1 MRNIFKTLSILFF
14 GSIFFL
20 SCEIGLGASVD
31 TEAPNL
37 EIQNPSPDAII
48 RGVFKIGGTWS
59 DDGTIETVSV
69 KLSRTDGKG
78 KELEYQATFAVSNE
92 DSPNTW
98 NCIIN
103 PQDSAN
109 TVLDGNYIAQVDITD
124 GGKHTTTKT
133 VQFAIDNT
141 APVIVLQRPST
152 KIDALQ
158 VDSYGQKFTLEGQ
171 AADDNNVSLIEVQIY
186 ADKECT
192 ILLHTVPLSNVPNS
206 INLDVAEFKENVET
220 DYSKIYGSTQKSGQK
235 NFYCKVVAY
244 DGAVYY
250 PYDRTQTPE
259 DLKGNKTSIYYLYED
274 IATAV
279 LGEVKITDVYHILSG
294 VYGLEKE
301 SSRSAETNSLIT
313 KVKSALEKNV
323 VNTGSFSLN
332 PANNPTFSVSGKE
345 PLQKDENGNVNF
357 ASGNYD
363 ITNGSQVI
371 MEVTPGLDNIP
382 LDGNSLKVYC
392 IECDAKG
399 TAKSG
404 ASKIYPATEMKKSGT
419 TYKYTVSVKKQDG
432 LVIGRNY
439 LFGVDGYDEK
449 KNNVVCSD
457 NLGYGFHFST
467 SGAAPG
473 LTILEPEAGS
483 VTLANGKKLKIS
495 GTTTVEAGTPVITI
509 TDNKVNKTTLTF
521 QESEATEDENKQL
534 IYTFSTEID
543 FTGESAYHELEI
555 VSDLEGIKTTRTKS
569 VSYDSENPVIAIN
582 SVNPIV
588 EKTESNG
595 QPKKCLNGEVQISFS
610 LTDDFSFIDTTTNK
624 PYFELWQNNEKKYTA
639 TFTSTNSAVTETVTV
654 DTKKLIDNTPLE
666 IKVFT
671 WDRAGNKAEYSD
683 KQYQIDQSTDKPQIT
698 PKNNINFN
706 LKSEEDIKE
715 AGNNENRISMGGTVS
730 FTVADDDGIDYIAVY
745 SQTKDAQGKITETLY
760 NRYPKEGSSKETQ
773 TPYSFI
779 LPSKSGYYLYRLE
792 VKDIINTKAE
802 NNKQEYQFMIKATSP
817 APTIELISEEDS
829 STNYDNNA
837 DGYIKAGGAFV
848 NTITVESVESP
859 FTLWEKIDA
868 GEYKKVENIKL
879 ENSEGKNYFKRKVS
893 PIVTSTYYYKVEDSN
908 EQYSSERSVK
918 CKVDNDAS
926 TITPKSYPKTKQ
938 DTRVSQYTIS
948 GTAVDT
954 DSGVNKVYIAFANE
968 DKKYSDWKEV
978 GGTENWYYTLK
989 YAEDDNFKEYFSKEK
1004 HGQKYIKFKVVDK
1017 VGWEYETQAIQFF
1030 YDTADPTAEITAY
1043 KTEAADYTIL
1053 TSAGV
1058 KTGKAFSLKGKATDD
1073 WGIETATLTQTF
1085 KPKQNESGEQ
1095 QTEKSLTLTL
1105 ELGAGGS
1112 WEVGNLPRSY
1122 EQGKENEA
1130 ALNTGDYE
1138 YKLVVKDK
1146 AGNETQAILNVE
1158 VDTTAPVIKVNDL
1171 KGQNNNEFINTKNLT
1186 ITGKIIE
1193 SNFKT
1198 ATAKLVKKGE
1208 SNPFATGQIS
1218 PDNDGSFSWKVYEV
1232 ADGEYTVEVYAI
1244 DSFGNNTTE
1253 KGSSFTVD
1261 TIAPVSTLTA
1271 TGNQVYDNTGT
1282 AVTELTSGSTYYVKD
1297 KYTLSGTVTETN
1309 FKSAKLGEETLT
1321 ASSGTWSKEITPSDE
1336 TTKQQTITLEDK
1348 AGNKTVYTVYVTKDT
1363 SAPLLTVTSPA
1374 EGSNAAS
1381 ITVTGQVS
1389 DLGIGVE
1396 SVSYELYKDGVGTP
1410 VTTQKLTDKAG
1421 QFDFTS
1427 VDLTGDGKGEGKY
1440 KIKVTA
1446 QDKLGN
1452 KTTETVVNFMYD
1464 KSAPK
1469 LSDAKITTDYIR
1481 NDYNVGSGENQI
1493 TYTVY
1498 AKDTFV
1504 IEVNATDLVSGVNTV
1519 TAESGNT
1526 KVTLTKDEQGNGTGK
1541 YTGTITAVLDKDNST
1556 TITITATDFCNQ
1568 TRTVSITNIMVDKV
1582 APTISNLDY
1591 PTTPQKNKFTISVNA
1606 SDVIALDEVNP
1617 VKIKYKKN
1625 ESDETLPMT
1634 LNNGVYE
1641 IELTPGTGTD
1651 SASVHYI
1658 PDGNHTFTIEAKDK
1672 AGNKASESIEVIT
1685 DVTKPTVSIS
1695 KTPDVNA
1702 TEGTVFVF
1710 EGTAEDGNGSGVS
1723 EIWMKFGENGNAF
1736 EASGTSS
1743 WLKSITFSEYSNVFN
1758 TSGEKKVFVMAK
1770 DRAGN
1775 PSDWISQDFI
1785 YDTKK
1790 PDAKISEYKLG
1801 DDTNYTALTSAE
1813 MKAGKAFSLKGIAT
1827 DDWSVTSVRITQKQG
1842 ERTAV
1847 VYENNKAGDWE
1858 VAGLPRSFENAEE
1871 TKVVSGEYEY
1881 VLEVTDK
1888 AGKKTQVTMKAGI
1901 DTNAPEVKVEDP
1913 EGLTQ
1918 YRFINTKNL
1927 TIKGNVKDANLSV
1940 AKACL
1945 KKENESSENYEAV
1958 SVGSDGSFSWKVYDV
1973 EEGKYQIKVYA
1984 EDTYGNH
1991 ATETGNYFTVDT
2003 TAPVSTL
2010 RADSDKVYDRDGT
2023 AQTAL
2028 SNGSSYYVKDDTFEL
2043 RGEVTEENLKSMT
2056 LDGNSVTVTNNQW
2069 NAQITPSGETAETH
2083 TIVLED
2089 KAGNKTVYT
2098 VYVTKD
2104 KSAPLLTVTS
2114 PTEGVNAA
2122 SIKVRGQVSDLGIG
2136 VESVTCSV
2144 YKADGTNE
2152 IQVGTTQTLSGVAGQ
2167 FEFNEVTLDSE
2178 GKYKVKISAQDKLG
2192 NKTEETVIETVNDKT
2207 GPSIQTPE
2215 IGEAKIADYTKEGK
2229 TYRVYAKDTFYLTV
2243 KVSDALSKV
2252 SSVTAESGSVSTSLN
2267 QTADGTYTGTV
2278 TVSLQEGGTASIKI
2292 KATDSCGNTS
2302 ESVTDDIMVDK
2313 VAPTISNL
2321 TYPTKPQKD
2330 KFTISV
2336 KASDLITLAEDNPVK
2351 IKYKKNESDETLT
2364 MTLNNG
2370 VYEIELTPGTDSAL
2384 VHYIPDGN
2392 HTFTI
2397 EATDK
2402 AGNKASQSIEVV
2414 TDVTKPTVI
2423 IGKIPDKYATE
2434 GTVFVFEGTAND
2446 GSGSGVSEIL
2456 MKFGENGTAFEASGT
2471 SSWLKSITF
2480 SEYSNVFNTSGE
2492 KKVFVM
2498 AKDRAGNP
2506 SDWISQDFIYDTKK
2520 PDAKIS
2526 EYKIEKADY
2535 KTLTSA
2541 GVKTGKAFSLKG
2553 SATDDWEVTSVTLTQ
2568 TFKPKQNESGEQ
2580 QTEKSLTLTLELGAG
2595 GSWEVGN
2602 LPRSYE
2608 QGKENEAAL
2617 NTGDYEYKLVVK
2629 DKAGNETQAILNVEV
2644 DTTAPVIKVNDLKGQ
2659 NNNEFINTKNLTITG
2674 KIIESNFK
2682 TATAKLVKDETSTV
2696 KNETLSPDQDGDFSW
2711 KVYEVADGEYTVE
2724 VYAEDIF
2731 ENSDTKTVSAFTVD
2745 TTAPISTLTAAENKV
2760 YDKDG
2765 NLVTVLK
2772 SGSTYYVKG
2781 DYRLSGT
2788 VTETNFKS
2796 VKLGEEEFDLN
2807 ADGITWD
2814 KEITPNDETTKQQ
2827 TITLE
2832 DKAGNKT
2839 VYTVYV
2845 TKDTS
2850 APLLTVTSP
2859 AEGSNT
2865 ALITVTGQVSDL
2877 GIGVESVSYELYKV
2891 EDTKETKIGE
2901 TQTLTNKAGQ
2911 FDFTSVDLT
2920 GEGKGEG
2927 KYKIK
2932 VTAQDK
2938 LGNKTTET
2946 VVNFMY
2952 DKSAPKLSDA
2962 KITTDYIR
2970 NDYNVGSGEN
2980 QITYTVYA
2988 KDTFVIEVNATDLV
3002 SGVNTVTAESGNT
3015 KVTLTEEKDEQG
3027 NGTGKY
3033 KGTITAVLNKDNIT
3047 TITIKATDFCNQTGT
3062 VSINNIMVDK
3072 VAPTI
3077 SNLTY
3082 PTTPQKDEFTISVSA
3097 SDLIALKDSNPVVL
3111 KYKKNESDETLTELP
3126 MTLNNGVYEIELTP
3140 GTGTDSDSVHYIPDG
3155 NHTFTIEA
3163 TDKAGNKVS
3172 KSIEVV
3178 TDVTAPTWVTTPA
3191 ISSTLAYTQEIMGEN
3206 NQVSETRKYYKS
3218 NLININVKATDVTSG
3233 VKEIVYNLDSAQ
3245 NESTGNANIT
3255 LDNLS
3260 EGKHTVSIKA
3270 VDEAGNVSNDTI
3282 LTFYIDTKS
3291 PLKPELMSIDSES
3304 GAALEGY
3311 KDESKSK
3318 LVNGKSDVTFVLSAS
3333 DASSKEE
3340 SALKSDPEYMSGIK
3354 SVEVLRIASNNVN
3367 ITGQKVENENG
3378 KYTITIPKD
3387 NLATGSVT
3395 VRITDNVGNTYEGTV
3410 FNLQLD
3416 NTPPVLKISSPA
3428 DGATVNK
3435 KITISGA
3442 TTDNNAVA
3450 QTVVT
3455 VKKGNNVVGGKTFIA
3470 DNSNELSWSLDLDTF
3485 VQNITDNATLA
3496 DLTITVNATDNAG
3509 NTKSETRTITVKQDE
3524 DRPKIS
3530 FNNVTLGNAM
3540 NSSDLK
3546 YYIWLKNTTELYGTV
3561 EDDDGITSMQIS
3573 NDGND
3578 WKDVTL
3584 NTAKTSWKFDVKT
3597 FFGDETADKVAA
3609 ANGAHKIYFKV
3620 TDAKEKEFT
3629 SATSSTLDSVY
3640 LVDGENKY
3648 GTIGTGSA
3656 KPDSVLYVKVDTLF
3670 PEVVLTGARIGTTGD
3685 FSTAYSNM
3693 TLGGAQDT
3701 MQFKLTAKDSNGI
3714 ESVSGTAEFDG
3725 ASVTLSSPEVKA
3737 YKIGESGDVETTVGA
3752 SDAEYYIVSFTVD
3765 LAGAQSG
3772 LNGKDGRISLKFTG
3786 EDKAGNSSAQTATI
3800 NYDYKKPEVTITSPK
3815 DSNWVSGIVTT
3826 YGTIDSAATMYYAL
3840 SPSDTIT
3847 PAEPDAVS
3855 SGGNI
3860 TGQTAESETSDPHKV
3875 ETWSGIDPD
3884 KLTDVTGSITVTPK
3898 YSQIKG
3904 NGVQWFVYFDNQPST
3919 ELATHDVEFKNYLIN
3934 SGITTKDAIDKKN
3947 FTTIVR
3953 LYLWVKSIDL
3963 AGNVTEEKFP
3973 ILIDPQ
3979 GDAPQ
3984 VTISYPE
3991 IDGDPLGGEVTLLGT
4006 ASDTIGKNIGIN
4018 NVWVQIMSDTN
4029 DLAAKPT
4036 IADVNLWIN
4045 NGYTVCTDI
4054 DNTNPTNV
4062 TSDNASS
4069 VTPADC
4075 YIKANVS
4082 GSSWSLKINGNN
4094 EFSPK
4099 EGFKKEIVYR
4109 VYAQDLDNKL
4119 SKYQTQCSIFDA
4131 DNPVLSDLYLR
4142 QYSNPDGTG
4151 TITASRPYEDDMWIK
4166 GDWWLC
4172 GTVKDTQGIKS
4183 LSVGGKDI
4191 EDVTHTPNAVEVF
4204 NYKISTTGRD
4214 AGNMKIKIEATD
4226 KATGET
4232 HKTTKECSINFDNKD
4247 PDSFEP
4253 VIANNKIQNANG
4265 FFTFSAEVKEDAV
4278 SGAAQSGFKYLAF
4291 YFTRRIKVNDNVYYD
4306 IVYDIMRSKT
4316 DENSAI
4322 DKSNSAISTEDGL
4335 IWKKLTV
4342 TRSSENLAIITLSNE
4357 DANIHTGRLCKIGGS
4372 IYMIKNANGT
4382 TIELDG
4388 SPEMPAS
4395 GNSQEALFAIANVV
4409 NNNIE
4414 SGNGTKSTSEDS
4426 YGYGY
4431 FTSISNDDGDHMVE
4445 SVLKTGTTW
4454 KWEANIN
4461 SRNIPDG
4468 EVTLHYVAFDAAGNY
4483 SAKEIS
4489 ELQIANNA
4497 PRLASVKVWTDYNGN
4512 GKEDDNE
4519 HATKYYSKKTVVIG
4533 GKSQTKSQ
4541 DLTSDLLLSDNDKD
4555 EANDGSAFMTIK
4567 AETKLIPE
4575 IVGGNGDLYYTYKI
4589 KNNKEVD
4596 WSGITPS
4603 DGSFAKGNDDDID
4616 DEAGNG
4622 GYYVVDDENTAY
4634 ISGTIYDGK
4643 TTDKNPIEITTA
4655 ILGGLENNTGKDDP
4669 TWFEYVIYDSTD
4681 GCKDWSDSDY
4691 TKGRLSAKF
4700 KVALNVQY
4708 NDTVKPQVAIRPFYW
4723 NSKTDNSVCWKSGS
4737 ALGHIELEGDSTDE
4751 IKTALEQIELEGDST
4766 GKIKTALGDDD
4777 PKVSGKIKIE
4787 GYAFDNI
4794 KLNQLYVQFAGHK
4807 DIGSKTLAATY
4818 TTSGSWEKSST
4829 ETATE
4834 IDKTWDFEA
4843 TDVFNNSEGHLVY
4856 WTLTVDTQAVSGQTQ
4871 VARLDQKV
4879 TVIAKDERGKKET
4892 TTGGL
4897 ESASS
4902 GTPGKQETI
4911 TGGLESAS
4919 SGTPGKQEMLWK
4931 DVKTFA
4937 GATTMFYTDKAC
4949 NNLVEAASDDT
4960 KVYLKEKWDY
4970 QMDIVPYIT
4979 GVKTSL
4985 STLDR
4990 RTPSKFD
4997 RTALGHYP
5005 VRIVTKAQNGSTN
5018 QAETVTFT
5026 GFNLGSNTSLTV
5038 SELTTE
5044 NDSTTGGKSAKYS
5057 LSVNN
5062 IPTLNNMNNNNA
5074 KGSYSGEISD
5084 VSSYDEKVQY
5094 AYNRQPNNANNNRL
5108 TDDIIFDV
5116 WEFNSA
5122 AAVPIS
5128 GKIEQ
5133 PVMKIRP
5140 TDGKIGF
5147 AFVNGPLYFSMG
5159 GSEGSQ
5165 NYSYQYWMASYDFFT
5180 SVGFTYDDAGNSWGV
5195 AAGGDINSEHADKF
5209 QLMSSKWGLSNRTK
5223 DGSYTKENSMRLES
5237 IGMKGTKVDQTS
5249 TTENFDKQRI
5259 RSPSLASTVHNGYTN
5274 LYLAYYDAMNDELRF
5289 KAGRE
5294 RERGDSYVL
5303 QIKRTDNPGSN
5314 YAGAWVVPP
5323 NNNKDIFANGDFI
5336 YLCDKDGNLSE
5347 DKYYTLGGYY
5357 TGGFDGSGQVAFV
5370 AYDSYGNKIAPFPGT
5385 GGKNYTKDGDF
5396 HNLTDKVYIKVIKNP
5411 KSFVNGSS
5419 FYDFDTEKKPYAY
5432 RNSAVNIVAGNGVTG
5447 YGAGEYVSLGVVPG
5461 SNINDDVVVITWYD
5475 TNART
5480 LYYSYNTTP
5489 LTDRRGTYNAANGTT
5504 GWSTPKA
5511 VFDGKDYDYA
5521 GEYCKIA
5528 VDKNGGIHIA
5538 AYDPV
5543 NLDLVYAYAPSYN
5556 SNFTTCVVDS
5566 NGVVGSNLTLDVALE
5581 NGKAIP
5587 FIGYYATSCIK
5598 PKYARLVG
5606 TLGDGSVNDE
5616 VTGTWEISVVPT
5628 SSIIEM
5634 QSNQH
5639 NDINIGVWK
5648 DSGVIKVSTTGTS
5661 ETTNTA
5667 SGYSSNSNGQIFG
5680 NGTKNP
5686 VLGYAI
5692 KYGSSGDTIETAQ
5705 MK

>member
-1 MRNIFKTLSILFF
+1 MGVCMRNIFKTLSILFF

-20 SCEIGLGASVD
+20 SCEIGLGVSVD

-48 RGVFKIGGTWS
+48 RGAFKIGGTWS

-103 PQDSAN
+103 PQDPAN
-109 TVLDGNYIAQVDITD
+109 IVLDGNYVAQVDITD
-124 GGKHTTTKT
+124 TGKHTTTKT

-152 KIDALQ
+152 KDDAQQL
-158 VDSYGQKFTLEGQ
+158 DSYGQKFTLEGQ
-171 AADDNNVSLIEVQIY
+171 AADDNNVSLIEVQIF

-192 ILLHTVPLSNVPNS
+192 TLLHTVPLSNVPNS

-259 DLKGNKTSIYYLYED
+259 DLKGNKTTIYYLYED

-294 VYGLEKE
+294 VYGLDK
-301 SSRSAETNSLIT
+301 SSPKSAETNSLIT
-313 KVKSALEKNV
+313 KVKSTLEKNIV
-323 VNTGSFSLN
+323 KTGSFSLN

-521 QESEATEDENKQL
+521 QESEAKEDENKQL

-588 EKTESNG
+588 EKTEPNG
-595 QPKKCLNGEVQISFS
+595 QPRKCLNGEVQISFS

-654 DTKKLIDNTPLE
+654 DTNKLRDNTPLE

-706 LKSEEDIKE
+706 LKSEEDIKK

-859 FTLWEKIDA
+859 FTLWEKIDD

-893 PIVTSTYYYKVEDSN
+893 PKVTSTYYYKVEDSN

-926 TITPKSYPKTKQ
+926 TITPKSYPQTKQ

-948 GTAVDT
+948 GTAADT

-989 YAEDDNFKEYFSKEK
+989 YAEDDNFKEYFSQEK
-1004 HGQKYIKFKVVDK
+1004 HGIKYIKFNVVDK

-1043 KTEAADYTIL
+1043 KTEEVADYTTL

-1085 KPKQNESGEQ
+1085 KTKQNESAEQ

-1105 ELGAGGS
+1105 GLGSGGS
-1112 WEVGNLPRSY
+1112 WEEGNLPRSY

-1130 ALNTGDYE
+1130 ALITGDYE

-1146 AGNETQAILNVE
+1146 AGNETQTILNVE
-1158 VDTTAPVIKVNDL
+1158 VDTTAPVITVGDPTGLN
-1171 KGQNNNEFINTKNLT
+1171 GERFINTKNLT

-1261 TIAPVSTLTA
+1261 TIAPVSTLKA
-1271 TGNQVYDNTGT
+1271 TENQIYDNTGK

-1297 KYTLSGTVTETN
+1297 KYTLSGIITETN

-1321 ASSGTWSKEITPSDE
+1321 ASSGPWSKEITPNDE
-1336 TTKQQTITLEDK
+1336 TTKTQAITLEDK
-1348 AGNKTVYTVYVTKDT
+1348 AGNKTVYTVYV
-1363 SAPLLTVTSPA
+1363 S
-1374 EGSNAAS
+1374 
-1381 ITVTGQVS
+1381 
-1389 DLGIGVE
+1389 
-1396 SVSYELYKDGVGTP
+1396 
-1410 VTTQKLTDKAG
+1410 
-1421 QFDFTS
+1421 
-1427 VDLTGDGKGEGKY
+1427 
-1440 KIKVTA
+1440 
-1446 QDKLGN
+1446 
-1452 KTTETVVNFMYD
+1452 
-1464 KSAPK
+1464 
-1469 LSDAKITTDYIR
+1469 
-1481 NDYNVGSGENQI
+1481 
-1493 TYTVY
+1493 
-1498 AKDTFV
+1498 
-1504 IEVNATDLVSGVNTV
+1504 
-1519 TAESGNT
+1519 
-1526 KVTLTKDEQGNGTGK
+1526 
-1541 YTGTITAVLDKDNST
+1541 
-1556 TITITATDFCNQ
+1556 
-1568 TRTVSITNIMVDKV
+1568 
-1582 APTISNLDY
+1582 
-1591 PTTPQKNKFTISVNA
+1591 
-1606 SDVIALDEVNP
+1606 
-1617 VKIKYKKN
+1617 
-1625 ESDETLPMT
+1625 
-1634 LNNGVYE
+1634 
-1641 IELTPGTGTD
+1641 
-1651 SASVHYI
+1651 
-1658 PDGNHTFTIEAKDK
+1658 
-1672 AGNKASESIEVIT
+1672 
-1685 DVTKPTVSIS
+1685 
-1695 KTPDVNA
+1695 
-1702 TEGTVFVF
+1702 
-1710 EGTAEDGNGSGVS
+1710 
-1723 EIWMKFGENGNAF
+1723 
-1736 EASGTSS
+1736 
-1743 WLKSITFSEYSNVFN
+1743 
-1758 TSGEKKVFVMAK
+1758 
-1770 DRAGN
+1770 
-1775 PSDWISQDFI
+1775 
-1785 YDTKK
+1785 
-1790 PDAKISEYKLG
+1790 
-1801 DDTNYTALTSAE
+1801 
-1813 MKAGKAFSLKGIAT
+1813 
-1827 DDWSVTSVRITQKQG
+1827 
-1842 ERTAV
+1842 
-1847 VYENNKAGDWE
+1847 
-1858 VAGLPRSFENAEE
+1858 
-1871 TKVVSGEYEY
+1871 
-1881 VLEVTDK
+1881 
-1888 AGKKTQVTMKAGI
+1888 
-1901 DTNAPEVKVEDP
+1901 
-1913 EGLTQ
+1913 
-1918 YRFINTKNL
+1918 
-1927 TIKGNVKDANLSV
+1927 
-1940 AKACL
+1940 
-1945 KKENESSENYEAV
+1945 
-1958 SVGSDGSFSWKVYDV
+1958 
-1973 EEGKYQIKVYA
+1973 
-1984 EDTYGNH
+1984 
-1991 ATETGNYFTVDT
+1991 
-2003 TAPVSTL
+2003 
-2010 RADSDKVYDRDGT
+2010 
-2023 AQTAL
+2023 
-2028 SNGSSYYVKDDTFEL
+2028 
-2043 RGEVTEENLKSMT
+2043 
-2056 LDGNSVTVTNNQW
+2056 
-2069 NAQITPSGETAETH
+2069 
-2083 TIVLED
+2083 
-2089 KAGNKTVYT
+2089 
-2098 VYVTKD
+2098 KD

-2136 VESVTCSV
+2136 VKSVTCSV

-2152 IQVGTTQTLSGVAGQ
+2152 TQVGTTQTLSGVAGQ
-2167 FEFNEVTLDSE
+2167 FEFNEVTLNSE

-2278 TVSLQEGGTASIKI
+2278 TVSLQEGGIASIKI

-2313 VAPTISNL
+2313 VAPEL
-2321 TYPTKPQKD
+2321 TVTSAVPQITNKA
-2330 KFTISV
+2330 FTV
-2336 KASDLITLAEDNPVK
+2336 TGTV
-2351 IKYKKNESDETLT
+2351 SDEIKIGDTPVIVKESAEKT
-2364 MTLNNG
+2364 YDVTVTDGTGENAGKKVWSFTVNPSQNG
-2370 VYEIELTPGTDSAL
+2370 GDNSAA
-2384 VHYIPDGN
+2384 DGN

-2402 AGNKASQSIEVV
+2402 AGNKASRSISVLIDTTAPKVEISK
-2414 TDVTKPTVI
+2414 TPSTEDS
-2423 IGKIPDKYATE
+2423 E
-2434 GTVFVFEGTAND
+2434 GTVYVFEGTAND
-2446 GSGSGVSEIL
+2446 GSGSGVSEIW
-2456 MKFGENGTAFEASGT
+2456 MKFEGTEGEISVPV
-2471 SSWLKSITF
+2471 SSTWLKSITF
-2480 SEYSNVFNTSGE
+2480 SDYEYFNTSGE
-2492 KKVFVM
+2492 KKVLVK
-2498 AKDRAGNP
+2498 AKDRAGNE
-2506 SDWISQDFIYDTKK
+2506 SLWTEKSFDYDKGK
-2520 PDAKIS
+2520 PEAEITA
-2526 EYKIEKADY
+2526 YKTEEAAGY
-2535 KTLTSA
+2535 TTLTSA
-2541 GVKTGKAFSLKG
+2541 GVKAGKAFSLKG
-2553 SATDDWEVTSVTLTQ
+2553 KATDDWEVTSVRITQ
-2568 TFKPKQNESGEQ
+2568 KQGERTVDVYGDNKGGDWEVAGLPRSFDNAEETNVESGE
-2580 QTEKSLTLTLELGAG
+2580 
-2595 GSWEVGN
+2595 
-2602 LPRSYE
+2602 
-2608 QGKENEAAL
+2608 
-2617 NTGDYEYKLVVK
+2617 YEYVLEVT
-2629 DKAGNETQAILNVEV
+2629 DKAGKKTQVTIKAGI
-2644 DTTAPVIKVNDLKGQ
+2644 DTTAPVITVNDLKGQ
-2659 NNNEFINTKNLTITG
+2659 NNDEFINTKNLTITG

-2682 TATAKLVKDETSTV
+2682 TATAKLMKQDGSNNPVVTGQI
-2696 KNETLSPDQDGDFSW
+2696 SPDNDGSFSW

-2724 VYAEDIF
+2724 VYAKDDF
-2731 ENSDTKTVSAFTVD
+2731 GNENTVTGSSFTVD
-2745 TTAPISTLTAAENKV
+2745 TTAPVSTLTAAENTV
-2760 YDKDG
+2760 YDNTGKA
-2765 NLVTVLK
+2765 VTELT

-2781 DYRLSGT
+2781 DYTLSGT

-2796 VKLGEEEFDLN
+2796 AKLGEETLTESS
-2807 ADGITWD
+2807 GTWS
-2814 KEITPNDETTKQQ
+2814 KEITPSGETTETH
-2827 TITLE
+2827 TIVLE
-2832 DKAGNKT
+2832 DRAGNKT

-2845 TKDTS
+2845 SKDIS
-2850 APLLTVTSP
+2850 APILTVTSP
-2859 AEGSNT
+2859 TEGKIVTLEKDSNT

-2877 GIGVESVSYELYKV
+2877 GIGVESVSYDFYKV
-2891 EDTKETKIGE
+2891 VDTAETKVGE
-2901 TQTLTNKAGQ
+2901 TQTLNDKVGQ
-2911 FDFTSVDLT
+2911 FEFTSVDLT
-2920 GEGKGEG
+2920 GEGEG

-2952 DKSAPKLSDA
+2952 DKSAPELSDA
-2962 KITTDYIR
+2962 KITTTPIR
-2970 NDYNVGSGEN
+2970 NDYTVVSGEN

-3015 KVTLTEEKDEQG
+3015 KVTLTEEKDEHG

-3033 KGTITAVLNKDNIT
+3033 TGTITAVLEKDNST
-3047 TITIKATDFCNQTGT
+3047 TITITATDFCNQTST
-3062 VSINNIMVDK
+3062 VSIKNIMVDK

-3077 SNLTY
+3077 SNLNY
-3082 PTTPQKDEFTISVSA
+3082 PTTPQKNKFTISVSA
-3097 SDLIALKDSNPVVL
+3097 SDLIALAEVDPVKI
-3111 KYKKNESDETLTELP
+3111 KYKKNESEQELP
-3126 MTLNNGVYEIELTP
+3126 MTLNNGVYKIELTP

-3163 TDKAGNKVS
+3163 TDKAGNKAS
-3172 KSIEVV
+3172 QSIEVV

-3191 ISSTLAYTQEIMGEN
+3191 ISSKTAYEQTITEN
-3206 NQVSETRKYYKS
+3206 GNSETRNYYKS
-3218 NLININVKATDVTSG
+3218 NLININVKATDETSG
-3233 VKEIVYNLDSAQ
+3233 VKEIVYKLDSAQ

-3282 LTFYIDTKS
+3282 LIFYIDTKS
-3291 PLKPELMSIDSES
+3291 PLEPELMRIDSES

-3318 LVNGKSDVTFVLSAS
+3318 LVNGQSDVTFVLSVS
-3333 DASSKEE
+3333 DDSSKASE
-3340 SALKSDPEYMSGIK
+3340 SDTEYMSGIE
-3354 SVEVLRIASNNVN
+3354 SVKVLRIASDNVN
-3367 ITGQKVENENG
+3367 IPGQKG
-3378 KYTITIPKD
+3378 ADGQYTITIPKG
-3387 NLATGSVT
+3387 NLVTGSVT

-3428 DGATVNK
+3428 NGATVNK
-3435 KITISGA
+3435 KITISGE

-3455 VKKGNNVVGGKTFIA
+3455 VKNGETEVENETFTA
-3470 DNSNELSWSLDLDTF
+3470 DNSNELSWELDLDTF
-3485 VQNITDNATLA
+3485 VENITNTTTTANLE
-3496 DLTITVNATDNAG
+3496 ITVTATDKAG
-3509 NTKSETRTITVKQDE
+3509 NTASETRTITVDQDK
-3524 DRPKIS
+3524 DRPVIS
-3530 FNNVTLGNAM
+3530 FNNVTLGNEM
-3540 NSSDLK
+3540 SSSDSN
-3546 YYIWLKNTTELYGTV
+3546 YIWLKNTTKLYGTV
-3561 EDDDGITSMQIS
+3561 EDDDGITSMQIR
-3573 NDGND
+3573 NNGTD

-3584 NTAKTSWKFDVKT
+3584 NTAKTSWSFDVKEFIT
-3597 FFGDETADKVAA
+3597 SGTDEQKQAA
-3609 ANGAHKIYFKV
+3609 ANGAHTIYFKV
-3620 TDAKEKEFT
+3620 TDALGTEFT

-3648 GTIGTGSA
+3648 GTIETGSA

-3670 PEVVLTGARIGTTGD
+3670 PEVVLTGARIGETGD

-3693 TLGGAQDT
+3693 TLGGAQRT

-3737 YKIGESGDVETTVGA
+3737 YKAGNVETTVGA
-3752 SDAEYYIVSFTVD
+3752 SDVEYYIVSFTVD
-3765 LAGAQSG
+3765 SENENAQSG
-3772 LNGKDGRISLKFTG
+3772 LDGKDGRISLKFTG
-3786 EDKAGNSSAQTATI
+3786 KDKAGNSSAQTATI

-3815 DSNWVSGIVTT
+3815 DSNWVSGIVTA

-3847 PAEPDAVS
+3847 PAEPDSVS
-3855 SGGNI
+3855 SGGKI
-3860 TGQTAESETSDPHKV
+3860 TGQTAETETSDPHEV
-3875 ETWSGIDPD
+3875 TSWSGINPD
-3884 KLTDVTGSITVTPK
+3884 GLDEVTGSGITVTPK

-3904 NGVQWFVYFDNQPST
+3904 NGVQWFVYFDNQPSS
-3919 ELATHDVEFKNYLIN
+3919 EIATHDVEFKKYLTN
-3934 SGITTKDAIDKKN
+3934 SGITTDEAIGDKS
-3947 FTTIVR
+3947 FTTIVK

-3963 AGNVTEEKFP
+3963 AGNITEEKFP
-3973 ILIDPQ
+3973 ILVDPQ

-3984 VTISYPE
+3984 VTISYPAK
-3991 IDGDPLGGEVTLLGT
+3991 DGETLGGAVTLLGT
-4006 ASDTIGKNIGIN
+4006 ASDTIGKKIGIKD
-4018 NVWVQIMSDTN
+4018 VWVQIMSGTKES
-4029 DLAAKPT
+4029 AATPSVD
-4036 IADVNLWIN
+4036 DVNLWIK
-4045 NGYTVCTDI
+4045 NGYNVYTNI
-4054 DNTNPTNV
+4054 NNNPTQV
-4062 TSDNASS
+4062 TSNNASS
-4069 VTPADC
+4069 VTPANC
-4075 YIKANVS
+4075 YIKAKVS
-4082 GSSWSLKINGNN
+4082 GTSWSLKINGNN
-4094 EFSPK
+4094 EFSPLP
-4099 EGFKKEIVYR
+4099 GSKKEIVYR
-4109 VYAQDLDNKL
+4109 VYAQDNDNNL
-4119 SKYQTQCSIFDA
+4119 SKYQTQYSIFDA
-4131 DNPVLSDLYLR
+4131 DSPVLSDLYLR
-4142 QYSNPDGTG
+4142 QYSDNETGTG
-4151 TITASRPYEDDMWIK
+4151 EITASRPYEDDMWIK

-4172 GTVKDTQGIKS
+4172 GTVKDTQGIAS
-4183 LSVGGKDI
+4183 LKVGEETITVSGELDKK
-4191 EDVTHTPNAVEVF
+4191 EEF

-4226 KATGET
+4226 KVDDSPHT
-4232 HKTTKECSINFDNKD
+4232 TTKDCSINFDNKV
-4247 PDSFEP
+4247 PVSNVP

-4278 SGAAQSGFKYLAF
+4278 SGAPQSGFKYLAF
-4291 YFTRRIKVNDNVYYD
+4291 YFTRGDK
-4306 IVYDIMRSKT
+4306 VYDIMRSKD
-4316 DENSAI
+4316 DEESAI
-4322 DKSNSAISTEDGL
+4322 DKFNSATFPTEDGL

-4342 TRSSENLAIITLSNE
+4342 TRSSENLAIITLSAA
-4357 DANIHTGRLCKIGGS
+4357 DANIHTGGLCKIGGS
-4372 IYMIKNANGT
+4372 IYLIKNANGT

-4388 SPEMPAS
+4388 SPEMPA
-4395 GNSQEALFAIANVV
+4395 GVTSQEALFAIANVV

-4414 SGNGTKSTSEDS
+4414 SGNGTKSTSADS
-4426 YGYGY
+4426 YGY
-4431 FTSISNDDGDHMVE
+4431 FESISNDDGDHMVE

-4468 EVTLHYVAFDAAGNY
+4468 EVTLHYIAFDAAGNY

-4489 ELQIANNA
+4489 GLQIANNA

-4512 GKEDDNE
+4512 GIEDDNE
-4519 HATKYYSKKTVVIG
+4519 HATKYYSKKTVVIDG
-4533 GKSQTKSQ
+4533 QSQTKSQ
-4541 DLTSDLLLSDNDKD
+4541 DLTSDLLISGNDKD
-4555 EANDGSAFMTIK
+4555 ENGGSAFMTIK

-4575 IVGGNGDLYYTYKI
+4575 IVGGNGNLYYTYKT
-4589 KNNKEVD
+4589 KNNKDEP
-4596 WSGITPS
+4596 WSNITKS
-4603 DGSFAKGNDDDID
+4603 DNKFATGNDDGID

-4643 TTDKNPIEITTA
+4643 TPGKNKDPIVITEG
-4655 ILGGLENNTGKDDP
+4655 ILGELENNKDNSDP
-4669 TWFEYVIYDSTD
+4669 TWFEYVIYDSTE
-4681 GCKDWSDSDY
+4681 GCTEWSKDEY

-4708 NDTVKPQVAIRPFYW
+4708 NDEVKPQVAVRPFYW
-4723 NSKTDNSVCWKSGS
+4723 NSKTDNSVCWDSTTGS
-4737 ALGHIELEGDSTDE
+4737 ALGHIELEGDLTPN
-4751 IKTALEQIELEGDST
+4751 IKDY
-4766 GKIKTALGDDD
+4766 KVNNTALGED

-4807 DIGSKTLAATY
+4807 DISSKTLAATY
-4818 TTSGSWEKSST
+4818 TTSGSWEKSS
-4829 ETATE
+4829 E
-4834 IDKTWDFEA
+4834 IGIVDTWDFEA

-4856 WTLTVDTQAVSGQTQ
+4856 WTLTVDTQEVNTVE

-4879 TVIAKDERGKKET
+4879 TVIAKDERGKK
-4892 TTGGL
+4892 G
-4897 ESASS
+4897 
-4902 GTPGKQETI
+4902 TI

-4919 SGTPGKQEMLWK
+4919 SGNKGQSKMLWK
-4931 DVKTFA
+4931 DVKTSA
-4937 GATTMFYTDKAC
+4937 GAGTMFYTD
-4949 NNLVEAASDDT
+4949 EASTIPVNAYTSDNT
-4960 KVYLKEKWDY
+4960 TVYLKEKWDY

-4979 GVKTSL
+4979 GVNTSL

-4990 RTPSKFD
+4990 KTPSKFD

-5026 GFNLGSNTSLTV
+5026 GFNLGSKTSLTV
-5038 SELTTE
+5038 SSLTTV
-5044 NDSTTGGKSAKYS
+5044 DDPTTGGKSAKYS

-5062 IPTLNNMNNNNA
+5062 IPTLNNMNNNDA
-5074 KGSYSGEISD
+5074 KGSYSGTISD
-5084 VSSYDEKVQY
+5084 DSSYNDKVQY

-5116 WEFNSA
+5116 WEFNSV

-5159 GSEGSQ
+5159 GSESSQ
-5165 NYSYQYWMASYDFFT
+5165 NYSYQYWMGSYDFFT

-5195 AAGGDINSEHADKF
+5195 AAGGDINSTSADKF
-5209 QLMSSKWGLSNRTK
+5209 QLMSSKWGRAGTGQS
-5223 DGSYTKENSMRLES
+5223 GSYGNTNSRRLES
-5237 IGMKGTKVDQTS
+5237 IGQKNSSGTR
-5249 TTENFDKQRI
+5249 EYDKQRI
-5259 RSPSLASTVHNGYTN
+5259 KSPSMVTSIHSNNTN
-5274 LYLAYYDAMNDELRF
+5274 LYLAYYDAMNNEIRF
-5289 KAGRE
+5289 KSG
-5294 RERGDSYVL
+5294 S
-5303 QIKRTDNPGSN
+5303 TDGTSSVMEYWSVEPIQYIDNSGNKWN
-5314 YAGAWVVPP
+5314 YGHVQLPLYADEYFKGGETKIYFCD
-5323 NNNKDIFANGDFI
+5323 KDGN
-5336 YLCDKDGNLSE
+5336 LCDKDGNRN
-5347 DKYYTLGGYY
+5347 DNAQAYTIYKPGHGNTSTDWWFKLFNENESYTNAFPIWGGYTESNDNKRRY
-5357 TGGFDGSGQVAFV
+5357 PKEEMFVKIKRKCTFGNFDDYDVMGD
-5370 AYDSYGNKIAPFPGT
+5370 AYY
-5385 GGKNYTKDGDF
+5385 
-5396 HNLTDKVYIKVIKNP
+5396 
-5411 KSFVNGSS
+5411 
-5419 FYDFDTEKKPYAY
+5419 Y
-5432 RNSAVNIVAGNGVTG
+5432 RNSTVNIVAGDGVTG

-5461 SNINDDVVVITWYD
+5461 SNVADDVVVITWYD

-5480 LYYSYNTTP
+5480 LYYSFNKTP
-5489 LTDRRGTYNAANGTT
+5489 LTNRSGTYNAADGNT
-5504 GWSTPKA
+5504 GWSKPVP
-5511 VFDGKDYDYA
+5511 VFAGKDYDYA

-5543 NLDLVYAYAPSYN
+5543 NLDLVYAYAESYN
-5556 SNFTTCVVDS
+5556 DSFKTCVVDS

-5581 NGKAIP
+5581 NGKAVP

-5606 TLGDGSVNDE
+5606 DLGDGSVNDE

-5639 NDINIGVWK
+5639 NDINIGVRK
-5648 DSGVIKVSTTGTS
+5648 NNGEITNSKTGNSSTS
-5661 ETTNTA
+5661 NTLN
-5667 SGYSSNSNGQIFG
+5667 GYNSNSYGQIYG

-5692 KYGSSGDTIETAQ
+5692 KYGSSSDTIETAQ

>member
-1 MRNIFKTLSILFF
+1 MGVCMRNIFKTLSILFF

-20 SCEIGLGASVD
+20 SCEIGLGVSVD

-48 RGVFKIGGTWS
+48 RGAFKIGGTWS
-59 DDGTIETVSV
+59 DDGKIETVSV

-103 PQDSAN
+103 PQDPAN
-109 TVLDGNYIAQVDITD
+109 IVLDGNYVAQVDITD

-192 ILLHTVPLSNVPNS
+192 TLLHTVPLSNVPNS

-259 DLKGNKTSIYYLYED
+259 DLKGNKTTIYYLYED

-301 SSRSAETNSLIT
+301 SSRSAETNSLIA

-569 VSYDSENPVIAIN
+569 VSYDSEKPVIAIN

-588 EKTESNG
+588 EKTEPNG
-595 QPKKCLNGEVQISFS
+595 QLKKCLNGEVQISFS

-654 DTKKLIDNTPLE
+654 DTNKLIDNTPLE

-706 LKSEEDIKE
+706 LKSEEDIKK

-730 FTVADDDGIDYIAVY
+730 FTVTDDDGIDYIAVY

-859 FTLWEKIDA
+859 FTLWEKIDD
-868 GEYKKVENIKL
+868 GEYKKVEDIKL

-908 EQYSSERSVK
+908 EQYSSERLVK

-926 TITPKSYPKTKQ
+926 TITPKSYPRTKQ

-948 GTAVDT
+948 GTAADT

-989 YAEDDNFKEYFSKEK
+989 YAEDDNFKEYFSQEK
-1004 HGQKYIKFKVVDK
+1004 HGIKYIKFKVVDK

-1058 KTGKAFSLKGKATDD
+1058 KTGKTFSLKGKATDD
-1073 WGIETATLTQTF
+1073 WEIETATLTQTF

-1105 ELGAGGS
+1105 ELGSGGS
-1112 WEVGNLPRSY
+1112 WEEGNLPRSY

-1130 ALNTGDYE
+1130 ALITGDYE

-1146 AGNETQAILNVE
+1146 AGNETQTILNVE
-1158 VDTTAPVIKVNDL
+1158 VDTTAPQITVNDL

-1198 ATAKLVKKGE
+1198 ATAKLVKKDG
-1208 SNPFATGQIS
+1208 SYFATGQIS

-1244 DSFGNNTTE
+1244 DSFGNNTTK

-1271 TGNQVYDNTGT
+1271 AGNQIYDNTGE
-1282 AVTELTSGSTYYVKD
+1282 AVTNLTSGSTYYVKGN
-1297 KYTLSGTVTETN
+1297 YTLSGTVTETN

-1321 ASSGTWSKEITPSDE
+1321 ASSGSWSKEITPSDE
-1336 TTKQQTITLEDK
+1336 TIKTQAITLEDK
-1348 AGNKTVYTVYVTKDT
+1348 AGNKTVYTVYVAKDT
-1363 SAPLLTVTSPA
+1363 SAPLLTVTSPT
-1374 EGSNAAS
+1374 EGVNAAS

-1396 SVSYELYKDGVGTP
+1396 SVSYELYKDGVETP
-1410 VTTQKLTDKAG
+1410 VTTQTLTNKAG
-1421 QFDFTS
+1421 QFNFTS

-1440 KIKVTA
+1440 KIQVTA
-1446 QDKLGN
+1446 QDKLLN
-1452 KTTETVVNFMYD
+1452 KTKEKFINFMYD
-1464 KSAPK
+1464 KSAPE

-1481 NDYNVGSGENQI
+1481 NDYTVGSGENQI

-1498 AKDTFV
+1498 DKDTFD

-1519 TAESGNT
+1519 TAESDNT
-1526 KVTLTKDEQGNGTGK
+1526 K
-1541 YTGTITAVLDKDNST
+1541 I
-1556 TITITATDFCNQ
+1556 
-1568 TRTVSITNIMVDKV
+1568 
-1582 APTISNLDY
+1582 
-1591 PTTPQKNKFTISVNA
+1591 
-1606 SDVIALDEVNP
+1606 
-1617 VKIKYKKN
+1617 
-1625 ESDETLPMT
+1625 
-1634 LNNGVYE
+1634 
-1641 IELTPGTGTD
+1641 
-1651 SASVHYI
+1651 
-1658 PDGNHTFTIEAKDK
+1658 
-1672 AGNKASESIEVIT
+1672 
-1685 DVTKPTVSIS
+1685 
-1695 KTPDVNA
+1695 
-1702 TEGTVFVF
+1702 
-1710 EGTAEDGNGSGVS
+1710 
-1723 EIWMKFGENGNAF
+1723 
-1736 EASGTSS
+1736 
-1743 WLKSITFSEYSNVFN
+1743 
-1758 TSGEKKVFVMAK
+1758 
-1770 DRAGN
+1770 
-1775 PSDWISQDFI
+1775 
-1785 YDTKK
+1785 
-1790 PDAKISEYKLG
+1790 
-1801 DDTNYTALTSAE
+1801 
-1813 MKAGKAFSLKGIAT
+1813 
-1827 DDWSVTSVRITQKQG
+1827 
-1842 ERTAV
+1842 
-1847 VYENNKAGDWE
+1847 
-1858 VAGLPRSFENAEE
+1858 
-1871 TKVVSGEYEY
+1871 
-1881 VLEVTDK
+1881 
-1888 AGKKTQVTMKAGI
+1888 
-1901 DTNAPEVKVEDP
+1901 
-1913 EGLTQ
+1913 
-1918 YRFINTKNL
+1918 
-1927 TIKGNVKDANLSV
+1927 
-1940 AKACL
+1940 
-1945 KKENESSENYEAV
+1945 
-1958 SVGSDGSFSWKVYDV
+1958 
-1973 EEGKYQIKVYA
+1973 
-1984 EDTYGNH
+1984 
-1991 ATETGNYFTVDT
+1991 
-2003 TAPVSTL
+2003 
-2010 RADSDKVYDRDGT
+2010 
-2023 AQTAL
+2023 
-2028 SNGSSYYVKDDTFEL
+2028 
-2043 RGEVTEENLKSMT
+2043 
-2056 LDGNSVTVTNNQW
+2056 
-2069 NAQITPSGETAETH
+2069 
-2083 TIVLED
+2083 
-2089 KAGNKTVYT
+2089 
-2098 VYVTKD
+2098 
-2104 KSAPLLTVTS
+2104 
-2114 PTEGVNAA
+2114 
-2122 SIKVRGQVSDLGIG
+2122 
-2136 VESVTCSV
+2136 
-2144 YKADGTNE
+2144 
-2152 IQVGTTQTLSGVAGQ
+2152 
-2167 FEFNEVTLDSE
+2167 
-2178 GKYKVKISAQDKLG
+2178 
-2192 NKTEETVIETVNDKT
+2192 
-2207 GPSIQTPE
+2207 
-2215 IGEAKIADYTKEGK
+2215 
-2229 TYRVYAKDTFYLTV
+2229 
-2243 KVSDALSKV
+2243 
-2252 SSVTAESGSVSTSLN
+2252 
-2267 QTADGTYTGTV
+2267 
-2278 TVSLQEGGTASIKI
+2278 
-2292 KATDSCGNTS
+2292 
-2302 ESVTDDIMVDK
+2302 
-2313 VAPTISNL
+2313 
-2321 TYPTKPQKD
+2321 
-2330 KFTISV
+2330 
-2336 KASDLITLAEDNPVK
+2336 
-2351 IKYKKNESDETLT
+2351 
-2364 MTLNNG
+2364 
-2370 VYEIELTPGTDSAL
+2370 
-2384 VHYIPDGN
+2384 
-2392 HTFTI
+2392 
-2397 EATDK
+2397 
-2402 AGNKASQSIEVV
+2402 
-2414 TDVTKPTVI
+2414 
-2423 IGKIPDKYATE
+2423 
-2434 GTVFVFEGTAND
+2434 
-2446 GSGSGVSEIL
+2446 
-2456 MKFGENGTAFEASGT
+2456 
-2471 SSWLKSITF
+2471 
-2480 SEYSNVFNTSGE
+2480 
-2492 KKVFVM
+2492 
-2498 AKDRAGNP
+2498 
-2506 SDWISQDFIYDTKK
+2506 
-2520 PDAKIS
+2520 
-2526 EYKIEKADY
+2526 
-2535 KTLTSA
+2535 
-2541 GVKTGKAFSLKG
+2541 
-2553 SATDDWEVTSVTLTQ
+2553 
-2568 TFKPKQNESGEQ
+2568 
-2580 QTEKSLTLTLELGAG
+2580 
-2595 GSWEVGN
+2595 
-2602 LPRSYE
+2602 
-2608 QGKENEAAL
+2608 
-2617 NTGDYEYKLVVK
+2617 
-2629 DKAGNETQAILNVEV
+2629 
-2644 DTTAPVIKVNDLKGQ
+2644 
-2659 NNNEFINTKNLTITG
+2659 
-2674 KIIESNFK
+2674 
-2682 TATAKLVKDETSTV
+2682 
-2696 KNETLSPDQDGDFSW
+2696 
-2711 KVYEVADGEYTVE
+2711 
-2724 VYAEDIF
+2724 
-2731 ENSDTKTVSAFTVD
+2731 
-2745 TTAPISTLTAAENKV
+2745 
-2760 YDKDG
+2760 
-2765 NLVTVLK
+2765 
-2772 SGSTYYVKG
+2772 
-2781 DYRLSGT
+2781 
-2788 VTETNFKS
+2788 
-2796 VKLGEEEFDLN
+2796 
-2807 ADGITWD
+2807 
-2814 KEITPNDETTKQQ
+2814 
-2827 TITLE
+2827 
-2832 DKAGNKT
+2832 
-2839 VYTVYV
+2839 
-2845 TKDTS
+2845 
-2850 APLLTVTSP
+2850 
-2859 AEGSNT
+2859 
-2865 ALITVTGQVSDL
+2865 
-2877 GIGVESVSYELYKV
+2877 
-2891 EDTKETKIGE
+2891 
-2901 TQTLTNKAGQ
+2901 
-2911 FDFTSVDLT
+2911 
-2920 GEGKGEG
+2920 
-2927 KYKIK
+2927 
-2932 VTAQDK
+2932 
-2938 LGNKTTET
+2938 
-2946 VVNFMY
+2946 
-2952 DKSAPKLSDA
+2952 
-2962 KITTDYIR
+2962 
-2970 NDYNVGSGEN
+2970 
-2980 QITYTVYA
+2980 
-2988 KDTFVIEVNATDLV
+2988 
-3002 SGVNTVTAESGNT
+3002 
-3015 KVTLTEEKDEQG
+3015 TLTEEKDEQG

-3077 SNLTY
+3077 SNLNY
-3082 PTTPQKDEFTISVSA
+3082 PTTPQKNKFTISVSA

-3218 NLININVKATDVTSG
+3218 NLININVKASDKTSG
-3233 VKEIVYNLDSAQ
+3233 VKEIVYKLDSRPDT
-3245 NESTGNANIT
+3245 STGNANIT
-3255 LDNLS
+3255 LDNLY

-3282 LTFYIDTKS
+3282 LIFYIDTKS
-3291 PLKPELMSIDSES
+3291 PLEPELMRIDSES

-3318 LVNGKSDVTFVLSAS
+3318 LVNGQSDVTFVLSVS
-3333 DASSKEE
+3333 DDSSKASE
-3340 SALKSDPEYMSGIK
+3340 SDTEYMSGIE
-3354 SVEVLRIASNNVN
+3354 SVKVLRIASDNVN
-3367 ITGQKVENENG
+3367 IPGQKG
-3378 KYTITIPKD
+3378 ADGQYTITIPKG
-3387 NLATGSVT
+3387 NLVTGSVT

-3428 DGATVNK
+3428 NGATVNK
-3435 KITISGA
+3435 KITISGE

-3455 VKKGNNVVGGKTFIA
+3455 VKNGETEVENETFTA
-3470 DNSNELSWSLDLDTF
+3470 DNSNELSWELDLDTF
-3485 VQNITDNATLA
+3485 VENITNTTTTANLE
-3496 DLTITVNATDNAG
+3496 ITVTATDKAG
-3509 NTKSETRTITVKQDE
+3509 NTASETRTITVDQDK
-3524 DRPKIS
+3524 DRPVIS
-3530 FNNVTLGNAM
+3530 FNNVTLGNEM
-3540 NSSDLK
+3540 SSNDSN
-3546 YYIWLKNTTELYGTV
+3546 YIWLKNTTKLYGTV

-3573 NDGND
+3573 NNGTD

-3584 NTAKTSWKFDVKT
+3584 NTAKTSWSFDVKNFIT
-3597 FFGDETADKVAA
+3597 SVTDEQKEAA
-3609 ANGAHKIYFKV
+3609 ANGAHTIYFKV
-3620 TDAKEKEFT
+3620 TDALGTEFT
-3629 SATSSTLDSVY
+3629 SATSSTLGSVY

-3648 GTIGTGSA
+3648 GTIGAGSA

-3693 TLGGAQDT
+3693 TLGGTQRT

-3737 YKIGESGDVETTVGA
+3737 YKAGNVETTVGA
-3752 SDAEYYIVSFTVD
+3752 SDVEYYIVSFTVD
-3765 LAGAQSG
+3765 SENENAQSG
-3772 LNGKDGRISLKFTG
+3772 LDGKDGRISLKFTG
-3786 EDKAGNSSAQTATI
+3786 KDKAGNSSAQTATI

-3815 DSNWVSGIVTT
+3815 DSNWVSGIVTA

-3840 SPSDTIT
+3840 SPSGTKF
-3847 PAEPDAVS
+3847 PAEPDSVS

-3860 TGQTAESETSDPHKV
+3860 TGQSTESETDDPHEV
-3875 ETWSGIDPD
+3875 TTWSGIVPD

-3919 ELATHDVEFKNYLIN
+3919 ELATHDVEFKKYLIN
-3934 SGITTKDAIDKKN
+3934 SGITTDEAIKN
-3947 FTTIVR
+3947 KSFKTIVR

-3963 AGNVTEEKFP
+3963 AGNITVEKFP
-3973 ILIDPQ
+3973 ILVDPQ

-3984 VTISYPE
+3984 VTISYPAK
-3991 IDGDPLGGEVTLLGT
+3991 DGEKLGGAVTLLGT
-4006 ASDTIGKNIGIN
+4006 ASDTLGTNVGIN
-4018 NVWVQIMSDTN
+4018 NVWVQIMSGAGMN
-4029 DLAAKPT
+4029 NLEAKPSED
-4036 IADVNLWIN
+4036 DVNLWIN
-4045 NGYTVCTDI
+4045 NGYTVYTDI
-4054 DNTNPTNV
+4054 ENSTPTQV
-4062 TSDNASS
+4062 TSNNASS
-4069 VTPADC
+4069 VTPANC
-4075 YIKANVS
+4075 YIKAKVS
-4082 GSSWSLKINGNN
+4082 GTSWSLKINGNN
-4094 EFSPK
+4094 EFSPSAGYK
-4099 EGFKKEIVYR
+4099 NEIVYR
-4109 VYAQDLDNKL
+4109 VYAQDNDNNL
-4119 SKYQTQCSIFDA
+4119 SKYQTQYSIFDA
-4131 DNPVLSDLYLR
+4131 DSPVLSDLYLR

-4166 GDWWLC
+4166 GDWWLY
-4172 GTVKDTQGIKS
+4172 GTVKDTQGIAS
-4183 LSVGGKDI
+4183 LTVDGKTDGISVSG
-4191 EDVTHTPNAVEVF
+4191 EANAVEEF

-4226 KATGET
+4226 KVDDSPHT
-4232 HKTTKECSINFDNKD
+4232 TTKDCSINFDNKV
-4247 PDSFEP
+4247 PVSNVP

-4278 SGAAQSGFKYLAF
+4278 SGAPQSGFKYLAF
-4291 YFTRRIKVNDNVYYD
+4291 YFTRGDK
-4306 IVYDIMRSKT
+4306 VYDIMRSKD
-4316 DENSAI
+4316 DEESAI
-4322 DKSNSAISTEDGL
+4322 DKFNSATFPTEDGL

-4342 TRSSENLAIITLSNE
+4342 TRSSENLAIITLSVA
-4357 DANIHTGRLCKIGGS
+4357 DANIHTGGLCKIGGS
-4372 IYMIKNANGT
+4372 IYLIKNANGT

-4388 SPEMPAS
+4388 SPEMPA
-4395 GNSQEALFAIANVV
+4395 GVTSQEALFAIANVV

-4414 SGNGTKSTSEDS
+4414 SGNGTKSTSADS
-4426 YGYGY
+4426 YGY
-4431 FTSISNDDGDHMVE
+4431 FESISNDDGDHMVE

-4468 EVTLHYVAFDAAGNY
+4468 EVTLHYIAFDAAGNY

-4512 GKEDDNE
+4512 GIEDDNE
-4519 HATKYYSKKTVVIG
+4519 HATKYYSKKTVVIDG
-4533 GKSQTKSQ
+4533 QSQTKSQ
-4541 DLTSDLLLSDNDKD
+4541 DLTSDLLISGNDKD
-4555 EANDGSAFMTIK
+4555 ENGGSAFMTIK

-4575 IVGGNGDLYYTYKI
+4575 IVGGNGNLYYTYKT
-4589 KNNKEVD
+4589 KNNKDEP
-4596 WSGITPS
+4596 WSNITKS
-4603 DGSFAKGNDDDID
+4603 DNKFATGNDDGID

-4643 TTDKNPIEITTA
+4643 TEDKNPIEITTG
-4655 ILGGLENNTGKDDP
+4655 ILGGLKNNTGIADP

-4681 GCKDWSDSDY
+4681 GCKAWSDSNY
-4691 TKGRLSAKF
+4691 TSGRLSAKF

-4708 NDTVKPQVAIRPFYW
+4708 NDEVKPQVAVRPFYW
-4723 NSKTDNSVCWKSGS
+4723 NSKTDNSVCWDSTSDSALS
-4737 ALGHIELEGDSTDE
+4737 ALGHIELEDDLTESITTTLVDDP
-4751 IKTALEQIELEGDST
+4751 KTAVGDDP
-4766 GKIKTALGDDD
+4766 KTALGND

-4794 KLNQLYVQFAGHK
+4794 KLKELYVQFDGHK
-4807 DIGSKTLAATY
+4807 DISDKTPAATY
-4818 TTSGSWEKSST
+4818 NTSGSWEKSST
-4829 ETATE
+4829 AAG
-4834 IDKTWDFEA
+4834 IGDTWDFEA

-4856 WTLTVDTQAVSGQTQ
+4856 WTLTVDTQEVSGQTQ
-4871 VARLDQKV
+4871 VARLNQKV
-4879 TVIAKDERGKKET
+4879 TVIAKDERGKE
-4892 TTGGL
+4892 G
-4897 ESASS
+4897 
-4902 GTPGKQETI
+4902 TI

-4919 SGTPGKQEMLWK
+4919 SGNKGQSKMLWK
-4931 DVKTFA
+4931 DVKTSA
-4937 GATTMFYTDKAC
+4937 GAGTMFYTDEACSAKADTST
-4949 NNLVEAASDDT
+4949 SDDT
-4960 KVYLKEKWDY
+4960 PVYLKEKWDY

-4985 STLDR
+4985 STLDKK
-4990 RTPSKFD
+4990 TPSKFD

-5026 GFNLGSNTSLTV
+5026 GFNLGSKTSLTV

-5057 LSVNN
+5057 LSVND
-5062 IPTLNNMNNNNA
+5062 IPTLNNLNNNNA
-5074 KGSYSGEISD
+5074 KGSYSGTISD
-5084 VSSYDEKVQY
+5084 DSSYNDKVQY

-5159 GSEGSQ
+5159 GSESSQ
-5165 NYSYQYWMASYDFFT
+5165 NYSYQYWMGSYDFFT

-5195 AAGGDINSEHADKF
+5195 AAGGDINSTSADKF
-5209 QLMSSKWGLSNRTK
+5209 QLMSSKWGRAGTGQS
-5223 DGSYTKENSMRLES
+5223 GSYGNTNSRRLES
-5237 IGMKGTKVDQTS
+5237 IGQKNSSGTR
-5249 TTENFDKQRI
+5249 EYDKQRI
-5259 RSPSLASTVHNGYTN
+5259 KSPSMVTSIHSNNTN
-5274 LYLAYYDAMNDELRF
+5274 LYLAYYDAMNNEIRF
-5289 KAGRE
+5289 KSG
-5294 RERGDSYVL
+5294 S
-5303 QIKRTDNPGSN
+5303 TDGTSSVMEYWSVEPIQYIDNSGNKWN
-5314 YAGAWVVPP
+5314 YGHVQLPLYADEYFKGGETKIYFCD
-5323 NNNKDIFANGDFI
+5323 KDGN
-5336 YLCDKDGNLSE
+5336 LCDKDGNRN
-5347 DKYYTLGGYY
+5347 DNAQAYTIYKPGHGNTSTDWWFKLFNENESYTNAFPIWGGYTESNDNKRRY
-5357 TGGFDGSGQVAFV
+5357 PKEEMFVKIKRKCTFGNFDDYDVMGD
-5370 AYDSYGNKIAPFPGT
+5370 AYY
-5385 GGKNYTKDGDF
+5385 
-5396 HNLTDKVYIKVIKNP
+5396 
-5411 KSFVNGSS
+5411 
-5419 FYDFDTEKKPYAY
+5419 Y
-5432 RNSAVNIVAGNGVTG
+5432 RNSTVNIVAGDGVTG

-5461 SNINDDVVVITWYD
+5461 SNVADDVVVITWYD

-5480 LYYSYNTTP
+5480 LYYSFNKTP
-5489 LTDRRGTYNAANGTT
+5489 LTNRSGTYNAADGNT
-5504 GWSTPKA
+5504 GWSKPVA
-5511 VFDGKDYDYA
+5511 VFAGKDYDYA

-5543 NLDLVYAYAPSYN
+5543 NLDLVYAYASSYN

-5581 NGKAIP
+5581 NGNAIP

-5606 TLGDGSVNDE
+5606 NLSNGSFDGSINDE
-5616 VTGTWEISVVPT
+5616 VTGKWEISVVPT

-5648 DSGVIKVSTTGTS
+5648 DSNGVIKVSTTGTS
-5661 ETTNTA
+5661 GTSNTA
-5667 SGYSSNSNGQIFG
+5667 SGYSSTSNGQIFG

>member
-48 RGVFKIGGTWS
+48 RGAFKIGGTWS

-103 PQDSAN
+103 PQDPAN
-109 TVLDGNYIAQVDITD
+109 IVLDGNYVAQVDITD
-124 GGKHTTTKT
+124 TGKHTTTKT

-192 ILLHTVPLSNVPNS
+192 TLLHTVPLSNVPNS

-259 DLKGNKTSIYYLYED
+259 DLKGNKTTIYYLYED

-301 SSRSAETNSLIT
+301 SSRSAETNSLIA

-382 LDGNSLKVYC
+382 LDGNSLKVYF

-495 GTTTVEAGTPVITI
+495 GTTTVEAGAPVITI

-534 IYTFSTEID
+534 IYTFTTEID

-588 EKTESNG
+588 EKTEPNG
-595 QPKKCLNGEVQISFS
+595 QLKKCLNGEVQISFS

-706 LKSEEDIKE
+706 LKSEEDIKK

-730 FTVADDDGIDYIAVY
+730 FTVTDDDGIDYIAVY

-802 NNKQEYQFMIKATSP
+802 NKQEYQFMIKATSP

-859 FTLWEKIDA
+859 FTLWEKIDD
-868 GEYKKVENIKL
+868 GEYKKVEDIKL

-926 TITPKSYPKTKQ
+926 TITPKSYPQTKQ

-948 GTAVDT
+948 GTAADT

-989 YAEDDNFKEYFSKEK
+989 YAEDDNFKEYFSQEK
-1004 HGQKYIKFKVVDK
+1004 HGIKYIKFKVVDK

-1030 YDTADPTAEITAY
+1030 YDTVDPTAEITAY
-1043 KTEAADYTIL
+1043 KIEEALDYTTL

-1058 KTGKAFSLKGKATDD
+1058 KTGKAFSLKGIATDD

-1085 KPKQNESGEQ
+1085 KSKQNESGEQ

-1105 ELGAGGS
+1105 ELGTGGS

-1146 AGNETQAILNVE
+1146 AGNETQTILNVE
-1158 VDTTAPVIKVNDL
+1158 VDITAPDITVGDPTGLN
-1171 KGQNNNEFINTKNLT
+1171 GERFINTKNFS
-1186 ITGKIIE
+1186 ITGTIVE
-1193 SNFKT
+1193 SNLST
-1198 ATAKLVKKGE
+1198 AEARLVKKDG
-1208 SNPFATGQIS
+1208 SYFATGQIS
-1218 PDNDGSFSWKVYEV
+1218 PNNDGSFSWKVYEV

-1261 TIAPVSTLTA
+1261 TIAPVSTLTVA
-1271 TGNQVYDNTGT
+1271 ENTVYNNTGE
-1282 AVTELTSGSTYYVKD
+1282 AVTNLTSGSTYYVKGN
-1297 KYTLSGTVTETN
+1297 YTLSGTVTETN

-1321 ASSGTWSKEITPSDE
+1321 ASSGPWSKEITPSDE
-1336 TTKQQTITLEDK
+1336 TTKTQKITLEDK
-1348 AGNKTVYTVYVTKDT
+1348 AGNKTVYTVYVSKDK
-1363 SAPLLTVTSPA
+1363 SAPLLTVTSPT
-1374 EGSNAAS
+1374 EGENKAF

-1396 SVSYELYKDGVGTP
+1396 SVTCSVYKADGTNETQVGN
-1410 VTTQKLTDKAG
+1410 TQTLSGVAG
-1421 QFDFTS
+1421 QFEFNEVTLDS
-1427 VDLTGDGKGEGKY
+1427 EGKY
-1440 KIKVTA
+1440 KVKISA

-1452 KTTETVVNFMYD
+1452 KKTEVINFMYD
-1464 KSAPK
+1464 KSAPE
-1469 LSDAKITTDYIR
+1469 LSDEKITTTPIR
-1481 NDYNVGSGENQI
+1481 NDYNVGSGK

-1498 AKDTFV
+1498 AKDTFD

-1541 YTGTITAVLDKDNST
+1541 YKGSITAQLDDKNTT
-1556 TITITATDFCNQ
+1556 TITIKATDFCSQ

-1582 APTISNLDY
+1582 APDLTVTSTVPQVTNKAFTVTGTVSDEIEIGDTPVIVKESAEKTYAVTIANGTGENAGKKVWS
-1591 PTTPQKNKFTISVNA
+1591 FT
-1606 SDVIALDEVNP
+1606 VNP
-1617 VKIKYKKN
+1617 SQSGGDN
-1625 ESDETLPMT
+1625 
-1634 LNNGVYE
+1634 
-1641 IELTPGTGTD
+1641 
-1651 SASVHYI
+1651 SAA
-1658 PDGNHTFTIEAKDK
+1658 DGNHTFTIEATDK
-1672 AGNKASESIEVIT
+1672 AGNKASQSIEVVT

-1710 EGTAEDGNGSGVS
+1710 EGTANDGNGSGVS

-1758 TSGEKKVFVMAK
+1758 TSGKKKVYVMAK

-1775 PSDWISQDFI
+1775 
-1785 YDTKK
+1785 
-1790 PDAKISEYKLG
+1790 
-1801 DDTNYTALTSAE
+1801 
-1813 MKAGKAFSLKGIAT
+1813 
-1827 DDWSVTSVRITQKQG
+1827 
-1842 ERTAV
+1842 
-1847 VYENNKAGDWE
+1847 
-1858 VAGLPRSFENAEE
+1858 
-1871 TKVVSGEYEY
+1871 
-1881 VLEVTDK
+1881 
-1888 AGKKTQVTMKAGI
+1888 
-1901 DTNAPEVKVEDP
+1901 
-1913 EGLTQ
+1913 
-1918 YRFINTKNL
+1918 
-1927 TIKGNVKDANLSV
+1927 
-1940 AKACL
+1940 
-1945 KKENESSENYEAV
+1945 ESN
-1958 SVGSDGSFSWKVYDV
+1958 
-1973 EEGKYQIKVYA
+1973 
-1984 EDTYGNH
+1984 
-1991 ATETGNYFTVDT
+1991 
-2003 TAPVSTL
+2003 
-2010 RADSDKVYDRDGT
+2010 
-2023 AQTAL
+2023 
-2028 SNGSSYYVKDDTFEL
+2028 
-2043 RGEVTEENLKSMT
+2043 
-2056 LDGNSVTVTNNQW
+2056 
-2069 NAQITPSGETAETH
+2069 
-2083 TIVLED
+2083 
-2089 KAGNKTVYT
+2089 
-2098 VYVTKD
+2098 
-2104 KSAPLLTVTS
+2104 
-2114 PTEGVNAA
+2114 
-2122 SIKVRGQVSDLGIG
+2122 
-2136 VESVTCSV
+2136 
-2144 YKADGTNE
+2144 
-2152 IQVGTTQTLSGVAGQ
+2152 
-2167 FEFNEVTLDSE
+2167 
-2178 GKYKVKISAQDKLG
+2178 
-2192 NKTEETVIETVNDKT
+2192 
-2207 GPSIQTPE
+2207 
-2215 IGEAKIADYTKEGK
+2215 
-2229 TYRVYAKDTFYLTV
+2229 
-2243 KVSDALSKV
+2243 
-2252 SSVTAESGSVSTSLN
+2252 
-2267 QTADGTYTGTV
+2267 
-2278 TVSLQEGGTASIKI
+2278 
-2292 KATDSCGNTS
+2292 
-2302 ESVTDDIMVDK
+2302 
-2313 VAPTISNL
+2313 
-2321 TYPTKPQKD
+2321 
-2330 KFTISV
+2330 
-2336 KASDLITLAEDNPVK
+2336 
-2351 IKYKKNESDETLT
+2351 
-2364 MTLNNG
+2364 
-2370 VYEIELTPGTDSAL
+2370 
-2384 VHYIPDGN
+2384 
-2392 HTFTI
+2392 
-2397 EATDK
+2397 
-2402 AGNKASQSIEVV
+2402 
-2414 TDVTKPTVI
+2414 
-2423 IGKIPDKYATE
+2423 
-2434 GTVFVFEGTAND
+2434 
-2446 GSGSGVSEIL
+2446 
-2456 MKFGENGTAFEASGT
+2456 
-2471 SSWLKSITF
+2471 
-2480 SEYSNVFNTSGE
+2480 
-2492 KKVFVM
+2492 
-2498 AKDRAGNP
+2498 
-2506 SDWISQDFIYDTKK
+2506 WISQDFIYDTKK

-2535 KTLTSA
+2535 TTLTSA

-2553 SATDDWEVTSVTLTQ
+2553 SATDDWSVTSVKLTQ
-2568 TFKPKQNESGEQ
+2568 KQDGKSPVEVYKKEYGENENISTCDWDVTG
-2580 QTEKSLTLTLELGAG
+2580 
-2595 GSWEVGN
+2595 
-2602 LPRSYE
+2602 LPRSF
-2608 QGKENEAAL
+2608 ENAEDT
-2617 NTGDYEYKLVVK
+2617 NVVSGEYEYVLVVT
-2629 DKAGNETQAILNVEV
+2629 DAAGKITETIINAEV
-2644 DTTAPVIKVNDLKGQ
+2644 DTTAPVITVGDPTGLNG
-2659 NNNEFINTKNLTITG
+2659 ERFINTKNLTITG

-2682 TATAKLVKDETSTV
+2682 TATAKLVKDETSPV

-2711 KVYEVADGEYTVE
+2711 KVYEIEDGEYTVE

-2731 ENSDTKTVSAFTVD
+2731 ENSDTKTVSVFTVD
-2745 TTAPISTLTAAENKV
+2745 TKAPESTLKATGNQV
-2760 YDKDG
+2760 YDNTG
-2765 NLVTVLK
+2765 TAVAELT

-2796 VKLGEEEFDLN
+2796 AKLGEETLT
-2807 ADGITWD
+2807 ASSGPWS
-2814 KEITPNDETTKQQ
+2814 KEITPSDETTKTQ

-2832 DKAGNKT
+2832 DKAGNRT

-2845 TKDTS
+2845 SKDTS
-2850 APLLTVTSP
+2850 SPLLTVTSP
-2859 AEGSNT
+2859 TEGGNAAS
-2865 ALITVTGQVSDL
+2865 ITVTGQVSDL
-2877 GIGVESVSYELYKV
+2877 GIGVASVSYELYK
-2891 EDTKETKIGE
+2891 DGMETPVT
-2901 TQTLTNKAGQ
+2901 TQTLTNIAGQ
-2911 FDFTSVDLT
+2911 FAFTSVDLT
-2920 GEGKGEG
+2920 GEGEG
-2927 KYKIK
+2927 KYTIK

-2938 LGNKTTET
+2938 LGNKKTE
-2946 VVNFMY
+2946 VINFMY
-2952 DKSAPKLSDA
+2952 DKSAPELSDA

-2970 NDYNVGSGEN
+2970 NDYTVGSGEN
-2980 QITYTVYA
+2980 QITYTVYD
-2988 KDTFVIEVNATDLV
+2988 KDTFDIEVNATDLV

-3047 TITIKATDFCNQTGT
+3047 TITIKATDFCNQTST
-3062 VSINNIMVDK
+3062 VSIKNIMVDK

-3082 PTTPQKDEFTISVSA
+3082 PTTPQKEKFTISVNA
-3097 SDLIALKDSNPVVL
+3097 SDKIALAEVNPVKIKY
-3111 KYKKNESDETLTELP
+3111 KYKKNESEQTLTELELP

-3140 GTGTDSDSVHYIPDG
+3140 GTGTDSASVHYIPDG

-3172 KSIEVV
+3172 QSIEVV
-3178 TDVTAPTWVTTPA
+3178 TDVTAPNWVTPPE
-3191 ISSTLAYTQEIMGEN
+3191 ISSKTACEQTITEN
-3206 NQVSETRKYYKS
+3206 GNSETRNYYKS

-3233 VKEIVYNLDSAQ
+3233 VKEIVYKLD
-3245 NESTGNANIT
+3245 NGHDTSTGNANIT
-3255 LDNLS
+3255 LDELT
-3260 EGKHTVSIKA
+3260 EGMHTVSIKA

-3291 PLKPELMSIDSES
+3291 PLEPKLMRIDSES

-3340 SALKSDPEYMSGIK
+3340 SAPESDPEYMSGIK

-3367 ITGQKVENENG
+3367 ITGQNVEGEDG
-3378 KYTITIPKD
+3378 QYTITIPANK
-3387 NLATGSVT
+3387 LATGSVT

-3416 NTPPVLKISSPA
+3416 NKDPVLKISSPA

-3455 VKKGNNVVGGKTFIA
+3455 VKKGETEVKKETFTTE
-3470 DNSNELSWSLDLDTF
+3470 NSNELSWSLDLDTF
-3485 VQNITDNATLA
+3485 VENITNTATTANLE
-3496 DLTITVNATDNAG
+3496 ITVTATDKAG
-3509 NTKSETRTITVKQDE
+3509 NTKSETRTITVNQDT
-3524 DRPKIS
+3524 DRPVIR

-3540 NSSDLK
+3540 SSSSVSN
-3546 YYIWLKNTTELYGTV
+3546 YIWLKNTTELYGTV
-3561 EDDDGITSMQIS
+3561 EDDDGITSMKIS
-3573 NDGND
+3573 NNGTN
-3578 WKDVTL
+3578 WHDVTL
-3584 NTAKTSWKFDVKT
+3584 NTAKTSWSFDVKT
-3597 FFGDETADKVAA
+3597 FFGDETADKEAA

-3620 TDAKEKEFT
+3620 TDKEGEEFN
-3629 SATSSTLDSVY
+3629 SATLSSLDSVY
-3640 LVDGENKY
+3640 LVDGVNKY
-3648 GTIGTGSA
+3648 GEIGTGSA

-3670 PEVVLTGARIGTTGD
+3670 PEVILIGARIGTTGD
-3685 FSTAYSNM
+3685 FSNAYSNM
-3693 TLGGAQDT
+3693 TLGGAQRT
-3701 MQFKLTAKDSNGI
+3701 MEFKLTAKDSNGI
-3714 ESVSGTAEFDG
+3714 KSVSGTAEFEFDG
-3725 ASVTLSSPEVKA
+3725 ASVTLSSPEDKT
-3737 YKIGESGDVETTVGA
+3737 GESGDEETTVGET
-3752 SDAEYYIVSFTVD
+3752 DAEYYIVSFTVALD
-3765 LAGAQSG
+3765 GAQSG
-3772 LNGKDGRISLKFTG
+3772 LDGKDGRISLKFTAK
-3786 EDKAGNSSAQTATI
+3786 DKAGNSSAQTATI

-3815 DSNWVSGIVTT
+3815 DSNWVSGIVTA

-3855 SGGNI
+3855 AGGNI
-3860 TGQTAESETSDPHKV
+3860 TGQTAESETDDPHEV
-3875 ETWSGIDPD
+3875 TTWSGINPD
-3884 KLTDVTGSITVTPK
+3884 GLVEVTGSGITVTPK

-3919 ELATHDVEFKNYLIN
+3919 ELATHDVEFKKYLIN
-3934 SGITTKDAIDKKN
+3934 SGITTDEAIGNKSFK
-3947 FTTIVR
+3947 TIVR

-3984 VTISYPE
+3984 VTISYPAK
-3991 IDGDPLGGEVTLLGT
+3991 DGETLGGAVTLLGT

-4018 NVWVQIMSDTN
+4018 NVWVQIMSGTKN
-4029 DLAAKPT
+4029 LAATPSVD
-4036 IADVNLWIN
+4036 DVNLWIK
-4045 NGYTVCTDI
+4045 NGYNVYTNI
-4054 DNTNPTNV
+4054 KNNPTQEP
-4062 TSDNASS
+4062 SDISS
-4069 VTPADC
+4069 NPEKY
-4075 YIKANVS
+4075 YIRATVS
-4082 GSSWSLKINGNN
+4082 GTSWSLKINGNN
-4094 EFSPK
+4094 EFSPLP
-4099 EGFKKEIVYR
+4099 GSKKEIVYR
-4109 VYAQDLDNKL
+4109 VCAQDNDNNL
-4119 SKYQTQCSIFDA
+4119 SKYQTQYSIFDA

-4172 GTVKDTQGIKS
+4172 GTVKDTQGIGS
-4183 LSVGGKDI
+4183 LTVDGKTDGISVSG
-4191 EDVTHTPNAVEVF
+4191 EANAVEVF

-4232 HKTTKECSINFDNKD
+4232 HKTTKECSINYDNKD

-4253 VIANNKIQNANG
+4253 VIANNIIQNRNG
-4265 FFTFSAEVKEDAV
+4265 FFTFSAEVKEDAFG
-4278 SGAAQSGFKYLAF
+4278 GAAQSGFKYLAF
-4291 YFTRRIKVNDNVYYD
+4291 YFTRGNK
-4306 IVYDIMRSKT
+4306 VYDIMRSKT
-4316 DENSAI
+4316 DEESAI
-4322 DKSNSAISTEDGL
+4322 DKSNSATFPTEDGL

-4342 TRSSENLAIITLSNE
+4342 TRSSENLAIITLSAA
-4357 DANIHTGRLCKIGGS
+4357 DANIHTGGLCKIGGS

-4388 SPEMPAS
+4388 SPEIPA
-4395 GNSQEALFAIANVV
+4395 GVTSQEALFAIANVV

-4414 SGNGTKSTSEDS
+4414 SGNGTKSTSADS
-4426 YGYGY
+4426 YGY

-4483 SAKEIS
+4483 RAKEIPG
-4489 ELQIANNA
+4489 LQIANNA

-4512 GKEDDNE
+4512 GIEDDNE

-4533 GKSQTKSQ
+4533 GRSQTKSQ
-4541 DLTSDLLLSDNDKD
+4541 DLTSDLLLSGNDKD

-4575 IVGGNGDLYYTYKI
+4575 IVGGNGNLYYTYRY
-4589 KNNKEVD
+4589 KNSKEES
-4596 WSGITPS
+4596 WSEITKPNVS
-4603 DGSFAKGNDDDID
+4603 IGTGNDDGID

-4634 ISGTIYDGK
+4634 ISGTIYDGTNGK
-4643 TTDKNPIEITTA
+4643 KPIEITKD
-4655 ILGGLENNTGKDDP
+4655 ILENLKNNTGKDDP
-4669 TWFEYVIYDSTD
+4669 TWFEYVIYDSTE
-4681 GCKDWSDSDY
+4681 GCVDWPSTS
-4691 TKGRLSAKF
+4691 GRLSAKF

-4708 NDTVKPQVAIRPFYW
+4708 NDTVKPQVAVRPFYW
-4723 NSKTDNSVCWKSGS
+4723 NSKTDNSVCWDPTTGS
-4737 ALGHIELEGDSTDE
+4737 ALGHIELEGDLTDD
-4751 IKTALEQIELEGDST
+4751 IKTALEQLKLKGDLT
-4766 GKIKTALGDDD
+4766 QTITDALGDDD

-4794 KLNQLYVQFAGHK
+4794 KLKELYVKFDGHK
-4807 DIGSKTLAATY
+4807 DISSKTLAATY
-4818 TTSGSWEKSST
+4818 TTSTSENTTSWVKSST
-4829 ETATE
+4829 AAG
-4834 IDKTWDFEA
+4834 IGNTWDFAA

-4856 WTLTVDTQAVSGQTQ
+4856 WTLTVDTQKVDTAQ

-4879 TVIAKDERGKKET
+4879 TVIAKDERGKK
-4892 TTGGL
+4892 G
-4897 ESASS
+4897 
-4902 GTPGKQETI
+4902 TI

-4919 SGTPGKQEMLWK
+4919 SGDEENSKMLWK
-4931 DVKTFA
+4931 DVKTSA
-4937 GATTMFYTDKAC
+4937 GATTMFYTDEAC

-4960 KVYLKEKWDY
+4960 TVYLKEKWDY

-4979 GVKTSL
+4979 GVNTSL
-4985 STLDR
+4985 STLDKK
-4990 RTPSKFD
+4990 TPSKFD

-5005 VRIVTKAQNGSTN
+5005 VRIITKAQNGSTN

-5026 GFNLGSNTSLTV
+5026 GFNLGSKTSLTV
-5038 SELTTE
+5038 SSLTTV
-5044 NDSTTGGKSAKYS
+5044 DDPTTGGKSAKYS

-5062 IPTLNNMNNNNA
+5062 IPTLNNMNNNDA
-5074 KGSYSGEISD
+5074 KGSYSGTISD
-5084 VSSYDEKVQY
+5084 DSSYEDKVQY

-5116 WEFNSA
+5116 WEFNSV

-5159 GSEGSQ
+5159 GNVGSED
-5165 NYSYQYWMASYDFFT
+5165 YSYQYWMASYDFFT

-5195 AAGGDINSEHADKF
+5195 AAGGDINSTSADKF
-5209 QLMSSKWGLSNRTK
+5209 QLMSSKWGRAGTGQS
-5223 DGSYTKENSMRLES
+5223 GSYGNTNSRRLES
-5237 IGMKGTKVDQTS
+5237 IGQKNSSGTR
-5249 TTENFDKQRI
+5249 EYDKQRI
-5259 RSPSLASTVHNGYTN
+5259 KSPSMVTSIHSNNTN
-5274 LYLAYYDAMNDELRF
+5274 LYLAYYDAMNNEIRF
-5289 KAGRE
+5289 KSG
-5294 RERGDSYVL
+5294 S
-5303 QIKRTDNPGSN
+5303 TDGTSSVMEYWSVEPIQYIDNSGNKWN
-5314 YAGAWVVPP
+5314 YGHVQLPLYADEYFKGGETKIYFCD
-5323 NNNKDIFANGDFI
+5323 KDGN
-5336 YLCDKDGNLSE
+5336 LCDKDGNRN
-5347 DKYYTLGGYY
+5347 DNAQAYTIYKPGHGNTSTDWWFKLFNENESYTNAFPIWGGYTESNDNKRRY
-5357 TGGFDGSGQVAFV
+5357 PKEEMFVKIKRKCTFGNFDDYDVMGD
-5370 AYDSYGNKIAPFPGT
+5370 AYY
-5385 GGKNYTKDGDF
+5385 
-5396 HNLTDKVYIKVIKNP
+5396 
-5411 KSFVNGSS
+5411 
-5419 FYDFDTEKKPYAY
+5419 Y
-5432 RNSAVNIVAGNGVTG
+5432 RNSTVNIVAGDGVTG

-5461 SNINDDVVVITWYD
+5461 SNVAYDVVVITWYD

-5480 LYYSYNTTP
+5480 LYYSFNKTP
-5489 LTDRRGTYNAANGTT
+5489 LTNRSGTYNAADGNT
-5504 GWSTPKA
+5504 GWSKPVA
-5511 VFDGKDYDYA
+5511 VFAGKDYDYA

-5543 NLDLVYAYAPSYN
+5543 NLDLVYAYAESYN
-5556 SNFTTCVVDS
+5556 DSFKTCVVDS

-5581 NGKAIP
+5581 NGKAVP

-5606 TLGDGSVNDE
+5606 DLGDGSVNDE

-5639 NDINIGVWK
+5639 NDINIGVRK
-5648 DSGVIKVSTTGTS
+5648 NNGEITNSKTGNSSTS
-5661 ETTNTA
+5661 NTLN
-5667 SGYSSNSNGQIFG
+5667 GYNSNSYGQIYG

-5692 KYGSSGDTIETAQ
+5692 KYGSSSDTIETAQ

>member
-1 MRNIFKTLSILFF
+1 MKRFLSSLWFLSILF
-14 GSIFFL
+14 IFI

-103 PQDSAN
+103 PQDPAN
-109 TVLDGNYIAQVDITD
+109 IVLDGNYVAQVDITD
-124 GGKHTTTKT
+124 TGKHTTTKT

-192 ILLHTVPLSNVPNS
+192 TLLHTVPLSNVPNS

-301 SSRSAETNSLIT
+301 SSRSAETNSLIA
-313 KVKSALEKNV
+313 KVKSTLEKNV

-543 FTGESAYHELEI
+543 FTGGSAYHELEI

-569 VSYDSENPVIAIN
+569 VSYDSEKPVIAIN

-595 QPKKCLNGEVQISFS
+595 QLKKCLNGEVQISFS

-624 PYFELWQNNEKKYTA
+624 PYFELCQNNEKKYTA

-654 DTKKLIDNTPLE
+654 DTNKLIDNTPLE

-730 FTVADDDGIDYIAVY
+730 FTVTDDDGIDYIAVY

-829 STNYDNNA
+829 STNFDNNA

-859 FTLWEKIDA
+859 FTLWEKIDD

-926 TITPKSYPKTKQ
+926 TITPKSYPQTKQ

-948 GTAVDT
+948 GTAADT

-989 YAEDDNFKEYFSKEK
+989 YAEDDNFKEYFSQEK
-1004 HGQKYIKFKVVDK
+1004 HGIKYIKFKVVDK

-1043 KTEAADYTIL
+1043 KTEAADYTVL

-1073 WGIETATLTQTF
+1073 WEIETATLTQTF

-1105 ELGAGGS
+1105 ELGSGGS
-1112 WEVGNLPRSY
+1112 WEEGNLPRSY
-1122 EQGKENEA
+1122 EQGKDNEA
-1130 ALNTGDYE
+1130 ALITGDYV

-1146 AGNETQAILNVE
+1146 AGNETQTILNVE
-1158 VDTTAPVIKVNDL
+1158 VDTTAPQITVNDL
-1171 KGQNNNEFINTKNLT
+1171 KGQNNNEFINTKNFS
-1186 ITGKIIE
+1186 ITGTIEE
-1193 SNFKT
+1193 SNLST
-1198 ATAKLVKKGE
+1198 AEAKLMKKDG
-1208 SNPFATGQIS
+1208 SNNPVATGQIS

-1271 TGNQVYDNTGT
+1271 TGNQVYDNTGK
-1282 AVTELTSGSTYYVKD
+1282 AVTELTSGSTYYVKGN
-1297 KYTLSGTVTETN
+1297 YTLSGTVTETN

-1321 ASSGTWSKEITPSDE
+1321 ASSGPWSKEITPSDE
-1336 TTKQQTITLEDK
+1336 TTKTQKITLEDK
-1348 AGNKTVYTVYVTKDT
+1348 AGNKTVYTVYVAKDT

-1396 SVSYELYKDGVGTP
+1396 SVSYELYKDGVETP
-1410 VTTQKLTDKAG
+1410 VTTQTLTNKAG
-1421 QFDFTS
+1421 QFNFTPA
-1427 VDLTGDGKGEGKY
+1427 VDLTGKGEGKY

-1446 QDKLGN
+1446 QDKLEN
-1452 KTTETVVNFMYD
+1452 KTTATVVNFMYD
-1464 KSAPK
+1464 NTPPT
-1469 LSDAKITTDYIR
+1469 LSDPKITPPPIR
-1481 NDYNVGSGENQI
+1481 NDYNVGSGE

-1498 AKDTFV
+1498 AKDTFD

-1541 YTGTITAVLDKDNST
+1541 YKGSITAQLDDKNTT

-1568 TRTVSITNIMVDKV
+1568 TSTVSITNVMVDKV
-1582 APTISNLDY
+1582 APNL
-1591 PTTPQKNKFTISVNA
+1591 TVTSAVPQITNKSFTVSGTVSDEIKIGDIPVIVKESAEKTYAVNITDGTGENA
-1606 SDVIALDEVNP
+1606 GKKVWSFTVNP
-1617 VKIKYKKN
+1617 
-1625 ESDETLPMT
+1625 SQSGG
-1634 LNNGVYE
+1634 NN
-1641 IELTPGTGTD
+1641 
-1651 SASVHYI
+1651 SAA
-1658 PDGNHTFTIEAKDK
+1658 DGNHTFTIEATDK

-1710 EGTAEDGNGSGVS
+1710 EGTADDGSGSGVS
-1723 EIWMKFGENGNAF
+1723 EIWMKFGENGTVF
-1736 EASGTSS
+1736 KASGTSS

-1758 TSGEKKVFVMAK
+1758 TSGEKEVYVMAK

-1775 PSDWISQDFI
+1775 
-1785 YDTKK
+1785 
-1790 PDAKISEYKLG
+1790 
-1801 DDTNYTALTSAE
+1801 
-1813 MKAGKAFSLKGIAT
+1813 
-1827 DDWSVTSVRITQKQG
+1827 
-1842 ERTAV
+1842 
-1847 VYENNKAGDWE
+1847 
-1858 VAGLPRSFENAEE
+1858 
-1871 TKVVSGEYEY
+1871 
-1881 VLEVTDK
+1881 
-1888 AGKKTQVTMKAGI
+1888 
-1901 DTNAPEVKVEDP
+1901 
-1913 EGLTQ
+1913 
-1918 YRFINTKNL
+1918 
-1927 TIKGNVKDANLSV
+1927 
-1940 AKACL
+1940 
-1945 KKENESSENYEAV
+1945 ESN
-1958 SVGSDGSFSWKVYDV
+1958 WK
-1973 EEGKYQIKVYA
+1973 
-1984 EDTYGNH
+1984 
-1991 ATETGNYFTVDT
+1991 
-2003 TAPVSTL
+2003 
-2010 RADSDKVYDRDGT
+2010 
-2023 AQTAL
+2023 
-2028 SNGSSYYVKDDTFEL
+2028 
-2043 RGEVTEENLKSMT
+2043 
-2056 LDGNSVTVTNNQW
+2056 
-2069 NAQITPSGETAETH
+2069 
-2083 TIVLED
+2083 
-2089 KAGNKTVYT
+2089 
-2098 VYVTKD
+2098 
-2104 KSAPLLTVTS
+2104 
-2114 PTEGVNAA
+2114 
-2122 SIKVRGQVSDLGIG
+2122 
-2136 VESVTCSV
+2136 
-2144 YKADGTNE
+2144 
-2152 IQVGTTQTLSGVAGQ
+2152 
-2167 FEFNEVTLDSE
+2167 
-2178 GKYKVKISAQDKLG
+2178 
-2192 NKTEETVIETVNDKT
+2192 
-2207 GPSIQTPE
+2207 
-2215 IGEAKIADYTKEGK
+2215 
-2229 TYRVYAKDTFYLTV
+2229 
-2243 KVSDALSKV
+2243 
-2252 SSVTAESGSVSTSLN
+2252 
-2267 QTADGTYTGTV
+2267 
-2278 TVSLQEGGTASIKI
+2278 
-2292 KATDSCGNTS
+2292 
-2302 ESVTDDIMVDK
+2302 
-2313 VAPTISNL
+2313 
-2321 TYPTKPQKD
+2321 
-2330 KFTISV
+2330 
-2336 KASDLITLAEDNPVK
+2336 
-2351 IKYKKNESDETLT
+2351 
-2364 MTLNNG
+2364 
-2370 VYEIELTPGTDSAL
+2370 
-2384 VHYIPDGN
+2384 
-2392 HTFTI
+2392 
-2397 EATDK
+2397 
-2402 AGNKASQSIEVV
+2402 
-2414 TDVTKPTVI
+2414 
-2423 IGKIPDKYATE
+2423 
-2434 GTVFVFEGTAND
+2434 
-2446 GSGSGVSEIL
+2446 
-2456 MKFGENGTAFEASGT
+2456 
-2471 SSWLKSITF
+2471 
-2480 SEYSNVFNTSGE
+2480 
-2492 KKVFVM
+2492 
-2498 AKDRAGNP
+2498 
-2506 SDWISQDFIYDTKK
+2506 SQDFIYDTKK

-2526 EYKIEKADY
+2526 EYKIGDATDY
-2535 KTLTSA
+2535 TPLTSA

-2553 SATDDWEVTSVTLTQ
+2553 IATDDWSVTSVKLTQ
-2568 TFKPKQNESGEQ
+2568 IFKPKQNESGAQ
-2580 QTEKSLTLTLELGAG
+2580 QTENSLTLTLELGTD

-2617 NTGDYEYKLVVK
+2617 ITGDYEYKLVVTDSAEK
-2629 DKAGNETQAILNVEV
+2629 TTETIINAEV
-2644 DTTAPVIKVNDLKGQ
+2644 DTTAPVITVNDLKGQ
-2659 NNNEFINTKNLTITG
+2659 NNDEFINTKNLTITG

-2682 TATAKLVKDETSTV
+2682 TATAKLVKKGETSPV

-2711 KVYEVADGEYTVE
+2711 KVYEVEDGEYTVE
-2724 VYAEDIF
+2724 VYAKDDF
-2731 ENSDTKTVSAFTVD
+2731 GNENTGTGSSFTVD
-2745 TTAPISTLTAAENKV
+2745 TTAPVSTLTATGNQV
-2760 YDKDG
+2760 YDNTG
-2765 NLVTVLK
+2765 TAVTELT

-2814 KEITPNDETTKQQ
+2814 KEITPSDETTKTQ

-2845 TKDTS
+2845 SKDTS

-2859 AEGSNT
+2859 TEGENVTLEKDSNT

-2877 GIGVESVSYELYKV
+2877 GIGVDSVSYELYK
-2891 EDTKETKIGE
+2891 DGMETPVT
-2901 TQTLTNKAGQ
+2901 TQTLTNIAGQ
-2911 FDFTSVDLT
+2911 FAFTSVDLT
-2920 GEGKGEG
+2920 GEGEG
-2927 KYKIK
+2927 KYTIK

-2938 LGNKTTET
+2938 LGNKKTE
-2946 VVNFMY
+2946 VINFMY
-2952 DKSAPKLSDA
+2952 DKSAPELSDA

-2970 NDYNVGSGEN
+2970 NDYTVGSGEN
-2980 QITYTVYA
+2980 QITYTVYD
-2988 KDTFVIEVNATDLV
+2988 KDTFDIEVNATDLV

-3047 TITIKATDFCNQTGT
+3047 TITIKATDFCNQTST
-3062 VSINNIMVDK
+3062 VSITNVMVDK

-3077 SNLTY
+3077 SNLNY
-3082 PTTPQKDEFTISVSA
+3082 PTIPQKDKFTISVNA
-3097 SDLIALKDSNPVVL
+3097 SDLIALAEVNPVKIKY

-3126 MTLNNGVYEIELTP
+3126 MTLNNDVYEIELTP
-3140 GTGTDSDSVHYIPDG
+3140 GTGTDSDSVHYISDG

-3163 TDKAGNKVS
+3163 TDKAGNKAS
-3172 KSIEVV
+3172 QSIEVV
-3178 TDVTAPTWVTTPA
+3178 TDVTAPTWVTTPK
-3191 ISSTLAYTQEIMGEN
+3191 ISSKTAYEQTITEN
-3206 NQVSETRKYYKS
+3206 GNSETRKYYKS
-3218 NLININVKATDVTSG
+3218 NLININVKATDDTSG
-3233 VKEIVYNLDSAQ
+3233 VKEIVYNLDSAK

-3282 LTFYIDTKS
+3282 LIFYIDTQS

-3318 LVNGKSDVTFVLSAS
+3318 LVNGKSDVTFVLSVS
-3333 DASSKEE
+3333 DASSKAQE
-3340 SALKSDPEYMSGIK
+3340 SDTEYMSGIK

-3378 KYTITIPKD
+3378 KYTITIPANK
-3387 NLATGSVT
+3387 LATGSVT

-3428 DGATVNK
+3428 VDATVNK
-3435 KITISGA
+3435 TITISGA

-3450 QTVVT
+3450 QTVLT
-3455 VKKGNNVVGGKTFIA
+3455 VEKGNDVVGGKTFTA
-3470 DNSNELSWSLDLDTF
+3470 ENSNELSWSLDLDTF
-3485 VQNITDNATLA
+3485 VENITNTEKTEN
-3496 DLTITVNATDNAG
+3496 LTISVTATDKAG
-3509 NTKSETRTITVKQDE
+3509 NTVSETRTITVDQDT
-3524 DRPKIS
+3524 DRPEIS

-3540 NSSDLK
+3540 SSSDSN
-3546 YYIWLKNTTELYGTV
+3546 YIWLKNTTKLYGTV
-3561 EDDDGITSMQIS
+3561 EDDDGINSMKIS
-3573 NDGND
+3573 NNGTN
-3578 WKDVTL
+3578 WHDVTL
-3584 NTAKTSWKFDVKT
+3584 NTANTSWSFDVKN
-3597 FFGDETADKVAA
+3597 FFGDETANKEDA
-3609 ANGAHKIYFKV
+3609 ANGAHTIYFKV
-3620 TDAKEKEFT
+3620 TDKEGEEFT
-3629 SATSSTLDSVY
+3629 SATSSSLYSVY
-3640 LVDGENKY
+3640 LVDGKIKY
-3648 GTIGTGSA
+3648 GTIGAGSE

-3670 PEVVLTGARIGTTGD
+3670 PEVILIGARIGTTGD
-3685 FSTAYSNM
+3685 FSNAYSNM
-3693 TLGGAQDT
+3693 MLGGAQRT

-3714 ESVSGTAEFDG
+3714 ESVSGTAEFEFDG

-3737 YKIGESGDVETTVGA
+3737 YKAGDEETKVGA

-3765 LAGAQSG
+3765 LVGAQSG

-3786 EDKAGNSSAQTATI
+3786 KDKAGNSSAQTATI

-3815 DSNWVSGIVTT
+3815 DSNWVSGIVTA

-3840 SPSDTIT
+3840 SPSDKII

-3860 TGQTAESETSDPHKV
+3860 TGQTAESETSDPHEV
-3875 ETWSGIDPD
+3875 TSWSGIDPD
-3884 KLTDVTGSITVTPK
+3884 GLAEVNGSGITVTPK

-3919 ELATHDVEFKNYLIN
+3919 ELATHDVEFKKYLIN
-3934 SGITTKDAIDKKN
+3934 SGITTDEAIGNKSFK
-3947 FTTIVR
+3947 TIVR

-3963 AGNVTEEKFP
+3963 AGNITVEKFP
-3973 ILIDPQ
+3973 ILVDPQ

-3984 VTISYPE
+3984 VTISYPAK
-3991 IDGDPLGGEVTLLGT
+3991 DGEKLGGAVTLLGT
-4006 ASDTIGKNIGIN
+4006 ASDTIGTEIGIK
-4018 NVWVQIMSDTN
+4018 NVWVQIMSGTN
-4029 DLAAKPT
+4029 NLAATPT
-4036 IADVNLWIN
+4036 IADVNLWIGK
-4045 NGYTVCTDI
+4045 GYKVYTNINENSPTEVNSAI
-4054 DNTNPTNV
+4054 D
-4062 TSDNASS
+4062 SS
-4069 VTPADC
+4069 SENY
-4075 YIKANVS
+4075 YIQANVS
-4082 GSSWSLKINGNN
+4082 GSSWSLKINEKD
-4094 EFSPK
+4094 EFNPKK
-4099 EGFKKEIVYR
+4099 EGITNTIVYR
-4109 VYAQDLDNKL
+4109 VYAQDNDNNL
-4119 SKYQTQCSIFDA
+4119 SKYQTQYSIFDA
-4131 DNPVLSDLYLR
+4131 DSPVLSDLYLR

-4166 GDWWLC
+4166 GDWWLY
-4172 GTVKDTQGIKS
+4172 GTVKDTQGIGS
-4183 LSVGGKDI
+4183 LTVDGKTDGISVSG
-4191 EDVTHTPNAVEVF
+4191 EANAVEVF

-4214 AGNMKIKIEATD
+4214 AGNMKIKIEAID
-4226 KATGET
+4226 NATGES
-4232 HKTTKECSINFDNKD
+4232 HKTTKECSINYDNKV
-4247 PDSFEP
+4247 PVSNVP

-4278 SGAAQSGFKYLAF
+4278 GGAAQSGFKYLAF
-4291 YFTRRIKVNDNVYYD
+4291 YFTRGNK
-4306 IVYDIMRSKT
+4306 VYDIMRSKT

-4335 IWKKLTV
+4335 IWKNLTV

-4414 SGNGTKSTSEDS
+4414 SGKGTKSTSEDS

-4489 ELQIANNA
+4489 GLQIANNA

-4512 GKEDDNE
+4512 GIEDDNE

-4541 DLTSDLLLSDNDKD
+4541 DLTSDLLLSGNDKD

-4567 AETKLIPE
+4567 AETKLILE
-4575 IVGGNGDLYYTYKI
+4575 IVGGNGDLYYTYKT
-4589 KNNKEVD
+4589 KNKKDEP
-4596 WSGITPS
+4596 WSDITKS
-4603 DGSFAKGNDDDID
+4603 NDSFATGNDDGID

-4643 TTDKNPIEITTA
+4643 TPGKNPIVITTG
-4655 ILGGLENNTGKDDP
+4655 ILGGLKNNENNSDP
-4669 TWFEYVIYDSTD
+4669 TWFEYVIYDSTE
-4681 GCKDWSDSDY
+4681 GCTEWSDSNY
-4691 TKGRLSAKF
+4691 TSGRLSAKF

-4708 NDTVKPQVAIRPFYW
+4708 NDEVKPQVAVRPFYW
-4723 NSKTDNSVCWKSGS
+4723 NSKTDNSVCWDSTTGS
-4737 ALGHIELEGDSTDE
+4737 ALGHIELEDDLSQN
-4751 IKTALEQIELEGDST
+4751 IKDY
-4766 GKIKTALGDDD
+4766 KVNNTALGED

-4794 KLNQLYVQFAGHK
+4794 KLKELYVQFDGHK
-4807 DIGSKTLAATY
+4807 DISSETLAATY

-4834 IDKTWDFEA
+4834 NDKTWDFEV

-4879 TVIAKDERGKKET
+4879 TVIAKDERGKEGT

-4897 ESASS
+4897 
-4902 GTPGKQETI
+4902 K
-4911 TGGLESAS
+4911 SAS

-4937 GATTMFYTDKAC
+4937 GAATMFYTDSSC
-4949 NNLVEAASDDT
+4949 NTLVNADTSDNT
-4960 KVYLKEKWDY
+4960 TVYLEEKWDY

-4979 GVKTSL
+4979 GVNTSL

-5038 SELTTE
+5038 SSLTTE
-5044 NDSTTGGKSAKYS
+5044 NDSTTGGRSAKYS

-5062 IPTLNNMNNNNA
+5062 IPTLNNMNDNNA
-5074 KGSYSGEISD
+5074 KGSYSGIISD
-5084 VSSYDEKVQY
+5084 NSSYNDKVQY
-5094 AYNRQPNNANNNRL
+5094 AYNRQPNNANNNKL

-5116 WEFNSA
+5116 WQFNSA

-5159 GSEGSQ
+5159 GSVGSQ

-5180 SVGFTYDDAGNSWGV
+5180 SVGFTYDDDGNSWGV
-5195 AAGGDINSEHADKF
+5195 AAGGDINSDHADKF

-5396 HNLTDKVYIKVIKNP
+5396 HNLTDDVYIKVIKNP

-5432 RNSAVNIVAGNGVTG
+5432 RNSAVNIVAGDGVTG

-5480 LYYSYNTTP
+5480 LYYSYNATP

-5504 GWSTPKA
+5504 GWSAPVA
-5511 VFDGKDYDYA
+5511 VFAEKDYDYA

-5543 NLDLVYAYAPSYN
+5543 NLDLVYAYASSYN

-5581 NGKAIP
+5581 NGKAVP

-5606 TLGDGSVNDE
+5606 NLSNGSFDGSINDE
-5616 VTGTWEISVVPT
+5616 VTGKWEISVVPT

-5648 DSGVIKVSTTGTS
+5648 DSSGKITNPTTTGTS
-5661 ETTNTA
+5661 EISNTS
-5667 SGYSSNSNGQIFG
+5667 SGYSSTSYGQIYG

-5692 KYGSSGDTIETAQ
+5692 KYGSSSDTIETAQ